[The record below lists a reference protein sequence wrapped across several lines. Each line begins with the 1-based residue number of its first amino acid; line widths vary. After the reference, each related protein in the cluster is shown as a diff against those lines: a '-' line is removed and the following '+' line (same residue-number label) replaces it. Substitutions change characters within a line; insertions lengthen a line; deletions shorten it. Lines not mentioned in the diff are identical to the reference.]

1 MAKKK
6 DVTTDN
12 EIFVAQKLAEDEL
25 NINEINKP
33 LEMLDFKS
41 FDNNKDLLDY
51 QQQALINAFR
61 MLVAYFRDFK
71 ENKKEFYAFYQK
83 HYSFAHC
90 DFAKKK
96 LNPLLKSHFKVENHC
111 VSFEN
116 FINRLAF
123 YMATGSGKTIVII
136 KLVELLSVAIRM
148 GLIPKKNIMFFS
160 ANEHLIKQ
168 FEKEIEKYNR
178 NKDYFKQ
185 IDFKNL
191 KSVTNKDFH
200 HAPKNSFIEKIA
212 LFYYRADL
220 MSDEESKENLLNY
233 KDYWDNGENY
243 VILDEAHKGNKTESK
258 RQAIFSLLS
267 LKGFLFNFSATFTE
281 ESDLITAVYNL
292 SVGEWVKLG
301 YGKESVLLKKNN
313 LNAFKELKDLNDREK
328 EIALL
333 KALLLLGMQKRH
345 QTEGYFYDPLM
356 LVFTHSVNVKNSDAE
371 IFFKTLARVI
381 ENDDG
386 SDFLKAKDDLL
397 EELKN
402 PEFLFSDD
410 KDKGYKVNVFKESLK
425 SMDFKGLKEEVFY
438 ASNGHIEV
446 IINPKNNQEI
456 AFKLNTSDKVFCL
469 IRIGDITEWICEK
482 LKSVKVVSKNL
493 SFKEE
498 SYFSQ
503 IDKSSINILVG
514 SRTFDTGWDSTRPSV
529 ILFLNIGLDDD
540 AKKLVKQSFGRGVRI
555 ESVKNQRQRLAYLD
569 IDEAIKKDLKP
580 NAAMLET
587 LFVIPTNHAS
597 LEAILKIQK
606 ESENKGENRG
616 SWREIKLEKTP
627 IKHALFV
634 PCYRKEQ
641 TNALKISPSASFKMS
656 EKNFKDLK
664 EYFHLMSEKHFI
676 LKHEIYDPKDYT
688 LLKEMIQTAHFK
700 KVPTWHYKDLDHMIS
715 EIKGKKGYTLLKDLI
730 QTAHFKKVSTWHY
743 KDLDHMISEIKG
755 KLYPNQKVPKDEFNA
770 LDSEKIV
777 HFKRIKVRAD
787 KKEELIQTIQEVK
800 EYAPLDKET
809 LRIKI
814 AQGEIDPY
822 DTEKHKQDKT
832 FKVDEAELLKLKEHY
847 YTPLIKAKNCDWLKH
862 VVKVESESDFLE
874 ELLKIVE
881 TLQENYDFWAFSKI
895 DEHLDNLFIPY
906 FNNAAERKFF
916 PDFIFWLQKG
926 GTQIICFIDPK
937 GSKHTDYEH
946 KADAYQLF
954 KDKIFN
960 PKNDPNLKI
969 KVVLKFYGDKDDV
982 GERYRDDWIK
992 EGELKDFFLKQLA

>member
-6 DVTTDN
+6 DLTTDN
-12 EIFVAQKLAEDEL
+12 EIFVAQKLAEEEL
-25 NINEINKP
+25 DTNEINEP
-33 LEMLDFKS
+33 LERLDFKS
-41 FDNNKDLLDY
+41 FDSNKELLDY

-71 ENKKEFYAFYQK
+71 ENKKEFYAFYQE
-83 HYSFAHC
+83 HYSFANC
-90 DFAKKK
+90 DFTHKK
-96 LNPLLKSHFKVENHC
+96 LNHLLKSHFKVENHC
-111 VSFEN
+111 VRFEN

-160 ANEHLIKQ
+160 ANENLIKQ

-178 NKDYFKQ
+178 GKDFSKQ
-185 IDFKNL
+185 MDFKNL
-191 KSVTNKDFH
+191 KSVKNEDFY
-200 HAPKNSFIEKIA
+200 HAPKIVEQIA

-220 MSDEESKENLLNY
+220 MNDEESKENLLNY

-243 VILDEAHKGNKTESK
+243 VILDEAHKGNKSESK

-333 KALLLLGMQKRH
+333 KALLLLAMQKRYK
-345 QTEGYFYDPLM
+345 TEGYFHDPLM

-386 SDFLKAKDDLL
+386 SDFLKAKEDLL

-410 KDKGYKVNVFKESLK
+410 KDKDYKVKVFKEGLK
-425 SMDFKGLKEEVFY
+425 SMDFKGLKEAVFY

-514 SRTFDTGWDSTRPSV
+514 SRTFETGWDSTRPSV

-569 IDEAIKKDLKP
+569 IDEAIKKALKP

-587 LFVIPTNHAS
+587 LFVIPTNPAS
-597 LEAILKIQK
+597 LDAILKFQK
-606 ESENKGENRG
+606 ESENRGENRG

-641 TNALKISPSASFKMS
+641 TSITELPENASFKMS
-656 EKNFKDLK
+656 AKNFKDLK

-676 LKHEIYDPKDYT
+676 LKHEIYDPKDYA
-688 LLKEMIQTAHFK
+688 LLKKMIQ
-700 KVPTWHYKDLDHMIS
+700 KV
-715 EIKGKKGYTLLKDLI
+715 
-730 QTAHFKKVSTWHY
+730 HFKKVSTWHY
-743 KDLDHMISEIKG
+743 KDLDYMISEIKG

-777 HFKRIKVRAD
+777 HFKRVKVRAD
-787 KKEELIQTIQEVK
+787 KKEELVKKIQEVK
-800 EYAPLDKET
+800 EYVPLDKE
-809 LRIKI
+809 RIKI

-822 DTEKHKQDKT
+822 DTDKHKQDRT

-862 VVKVESESDFLE
+862 VVKVESEIDFLK
-874 ELLKIVE
+874 ELQKTETIK

-895 DEHLDNLFIPY
+895 DEHLDHLFIPY
-906 FNNAAERKFF
+906 FNNAAERRFF

-937 GSKHTDYEH
+937 GSKRTDYEH

-960 PKNDPNLKI
+960 PKDDPHFKI
-969 KVVLKFYGDKDDV
+969 KVVLKFYGDKDGV

>member
-6 DVTTDN
+6 DLTTHN

-25 NINEINKP
+25 NTNEINEP
-33 LEMLDFKS
+33 LERLDFKS
-41 FDNNKDLLDY
+41 FDSNKELLDY

-61 MLVAYFRDFK
+61 MLVAYFKDFK
-71 ENKKEFYAFYQK
+71 ENKKEFYAFYQE
-83 HYSFAHC
+83 HYSFANC
-90 DFAKKK
+90 DFTNKK
-96 LNPLLKSHFKVENHC
+96 LNHLLKAYFKVENQR

-160 ANEHLIKQ
+160 ANENLIKQ

-178 NKDYFKQ
+178 GKDFSKQ

-191 KSVTNKDFH
+191 KSVTNKDFY
-200 HAPKNSFIEKIA
+200 HAPKDFFEKIA

-220 MSDEESKENLLNY
+220 MNNEESKENLLNY

-243 VILDEAHKGNKTESK
+243 VILDEAHKGNKSESK

-281 ESDLITAVYNL
+281 ESDLITSVYNL

-333 KALLLLGMQKRH
+333 KALLLLGMQKRYK
-345 QTEGYFYDPLM
+345 TEGYFHDPLM
-356 LVFTHSVNVKNSDAE
+356 LVFTHSVNVENSDAE

-386 SDFLKAKDDLL
+386 SDFLKAKEDLL

-402 PEFLFSDD
+402 PEFLFSDG
-410 KDKGYKVNVFKESLK
+410 KDKEKEYKIEVFKESLK

-469 IRIGDITEWICEK
+469 IRIGDITEWVCEK

-569 IDEAIKKDLKP
+569 IDEAVKKALKP
-580 NAAMLET
+580 HAAMLET

-597 LEAILKIQK
+597 LEAILKFQK
-606 ESENKGENRG
+606 ESENGGENRG

-641 TNALKISPSASFKMS
+641 TNALKILKSASFKMS

-676 LKHEIYDPKDYT
+676 LKHEIYNPKDYE
-688 LLKEMIQTAHFK
+688 LLKEMIQT
-700 KVPTWHYKDLDHMIS
+700 V
-715 EIKGKKGYTLLKDLI
+715 
-730 QTAHFKKVSTWHY
+730 HFKKVSTWHY
-743 KDLDHMISEIKG
+743 KDLDYMISEIKG

-777 HFKRIKVRAD
+777 HFKRIKVKAD
-787 KKEELIQTIQEVK
+787 KKEELVKTIQEVK
-800 EYAPLDKET
+800 EYEPLDKE
-809 LRIKI
+809 RIKI

-822 DTEKHKQDKT
+822 DTEKHKQNKT
-832 FKVDEAELLKLKEHY
+832 FKVGDAELLKLKEHY

-862 VVKVESESDFLE
+862 VVKVESEIDFLK
-874 ELLKIVE
+874 ELQETETIK

-906 FNNAAERKFF
+906 IDNAAERKFF

-937 GSKHTDYEH
+937 GTEHTSGLR
-946 KADAYQLF
+946 KADLYKNLF

-960 PKNDPNLKI
+960 PKNDPNFKI
-969 KVVLKFYGDKDDV
+969 KVVLKFYGNKDRV
-982 GERYRDDWIK
+982 PELYRDLWIEK
-992 EGELKDFFLKQLA
+992 GKLEYFFLTL

>member
-6 DVTTDN
+6 DLTTDN
-12 EIFVAQKLAEDEL
+12 EIFVAQKLAEEEL
-25 NINEINKP
+25 NTNEINEP
-33 LEMLDFKS
+33 LERLDFKS
-41 FDNNKDLLDY
+41 FDNNKELLDY

-61 MLVAYFRDFK
+61 MLTAYFRDFK
-71 ENKKEFYAFYQK
+71 EDKKEFYAFYQK
-83 HYSFAHC
+83 HYSFANC

-160 ANEHLIKQ
+160 ANENLIKQ

-178 NKDYFKQ
+178 GKDYFKQ
-185 IDFKNL
+185 IDFKSL
-191 KSVTNKDFH
+191 KSVTHKDFY
-200 HAPKNSFIEKIA
+200 HAPKDFFIEKIT

-220 MSDEESKENLLNY
+220 MNDEESKENLLNY

-243 VILDEAHKGNKTESK
+243 VILDEAHKGNKSESK

-333 KALLLLGMQKRH
+333 KALLLLGMQKRYK
-345 QTEGYFYDPLM
+345 TEGYFYDPLM

-371 IFFKTLARVI
+371 IFFQTLARVI

-386 SDFLKAKDDLL
+386 SDFLKAKDELL
-397 EELKN
+397 EELKE
-402 PEFLFSDD
+402 PEFLFSDGKD
-410 KDKGYKVNVFKESLK
+410 KDYKVKVFKEGLK

-438 ASNGHIEV
+438 ANNGHIEA

-469 IRIGDITEWICEK
+469 IKIGDITEWICEK

-514 SRTFDTGWDSTRPSV
+514 SRTFETGWDSTRPSV

-569 IDEAIKKDLKP
+569 IDGAIKKALKP

-587 LFVIPTNHAS
+587 LFVIPTNYAS
-597 LEAILKIQK
+597 LEAILKFQK

-616 SWREIKLEKTP
+616 SWREIKLEKTR
-627 IKHALFV
+627 IEHALFV
-634 PCYRKEQ
+634 PCYQKKQ

-676 LKHEIYDPKDYT
+676 LKHEIYDPKDYE
-688 LLKEMIQTAHFK
+688 LLR
-700 KVPTWHYKDLDHMIS
+700 
-715 EIKGKKGYTLLKDLI
+715 DLI

-743 KDLDHMISEIKG
+743 KDLDYMISEIKG

-770 LDSEKIV
+770 LDNEKIV
-777 HFKRIKVRAD
+777 HFKRVKVRAD
-787 KKEELIQTIQEVK
+787 KQEELVKTIQEVK

-809 LRIKI
+809 LIKKI

-822 DTEKHKQDKT
+822 DIEKHKQNKT

-862 VVKVESESDFLE
+862 VVKVKSESDFLE
-874 ELLKIVE
+874 ELLKITE

-906 FNNAAERKFF
+906 IDNATERRFF

-960 PKNDPNLKI
+960 PKDNPNFKI
-969 KVVLKFYGDKDDV
+969 KVVLKFYGNKDDV
-982 GERYRDDWIK
+982 GERYRDLWIEK
-992 EGELKDFFLKQLA
+992 GKLEDFFLKQLA

>member
-6 DVTTDN
+6 DLTSYN

-25 NINEINKP
+25 NTNEINEP
-33 LEMLDFKS
+33 LERLDFKS
-41 FDNNKDLLDY
+41 FDNNKELLDY

-71 ENKKEFYAFYQK
+71 ESKKEFYAFYQK
-83 HYSFAHC
+83 HYSFANC
-90 DFAKKK
+90 DFTNKK
-96 LNPLLKSHFKVENHC
+96 LNPLLKSHFKVENKR

-160 ANEHLIKQ
+160 ANENLIKQ

-178 NKDYFKQ
+178 GKDFSKQ
-185 IDFKNL
+185 IDFKSL
-191 KSVTNKDFH
+191 KSVTHKDFH
-200 HAPKNSFIEKIA
+200 RAPKGFFEKIT

-243 VILDEAHKGNKTESK
+243 VILDEAHKGNKSESK

-333 KALLLLGMQKRH
+333 KSLLLLGMQKRYK
-345 QTEGYFYDPLM
+345 TEGYFHDPLM
-356 LVFTHSVNVKNSDAE
+356 LVFTHSVNVENSDAE

-386 SDFLKAKDDLL
+386 NDFLKAKEDLL
-397 EELKN
+397 EEIKD

-410 KDKGYKVNVFKESLK
+410 KDQDYKVKVFKEGLK

-438 ASNGHIEV
+438 ANSGHIEV

-469 IRIGDITEWICEK
+469 IKIGDITEWICEK

-503 IDKSSINILVG
+503 IDRSSINILVG
-514 SRTFDTGWDSTRPSV
+514 SRTFETGWDSTRPSV

-555 ESVKNQRQRLAYLD
+555 ESLKNQRQRLAYLD

-606 ESENKGENRG
+606 ESENRGENGG
-616 SWREIKLEKTP
+616 SWREITLEKTP

-634 PCYRKEQ
+634 PCYRKKPTSITE
-641 TNALKISPSASFKMS
+641 LPESASFKMS

-664 EYFHLMSEKHFI
+664 ECFNLMSEKHFI
-676 LKHEIYDPKDYT
+676 LKHEIYDPKDYKQ
-688 LLKEMIQTAHFK
+688 LKKMIQKAH
-700 KVPTWHYKDLDHMIS
+700 V
-715 EIKGKKGYTLLKDLI
+715 
-730 QTAHFKKVSTWHY
+730 KKVSTWHY
-743 KDLDHMISEIKG
+743 KDLDYMISEIKG
-755 KLYPNQKVPKDEFNA
+755 RLYPNQKVPKDEFNA
-770 LDSEKIV
+770 LDNEKIV
-777 HFKRIKVRAD
+777 HFKRIKVKAD
-787 KKEELIQTIQEVK
+787 KQEALIKTIQEVK
-800 EYAPLDKET
+800 EHAPLDKEI
-809 LRIKI
+809 LIKKI

-832 FKVDEAELLKLKEHY
+832 FEVGDAELLKLKEHY
-847 YTPLIKAKNCDWLKH
+847 YTPLIKAKDCDWLKH
-862 VVKVESESDFLE
+862 VVKVESEIDFLK
-874 ELLKIVE
+874 ELQETETTK

-895 DEHLDNLFIPY
+895 DEHLDNVFIPY
-906 FNNAAERKFF
+906 INNVAERRFF
-916 PDFIFWLQKG
+916 P
-926 GTQIICFIDPK
+926 
-937 GSKHTDYEH
+937 
-946 KADAYQLF
+946 
-954 KDKIFN
+954 
-960 PKNDPNLKI
+960 
-969 KVVLKFYGDKDDV
+969 
-982 GERYRDDWIK
+982 
-992 EGELKDFFLKQLA
+992 

>member
-6 DVTTDN
+6 DLTTDN
-12 EIFVAQKLAEDEL
+12 EIFVAQKLAEEEL
-25 NINEINKP
+25 NINEINEP

-41 FDNNKDLLDY
+41 FDSDKELLDY

-83 HYSFAHC
+83 HYSFANC

-178 NKDYFKQ
+178 NKDYSKQ
-185 IDFKNL
+185 IDFKSL
-191 KSVTNKDFH
+191 KSVTNKDFYR
-200 HAPKNSFIEKIA
+200 APKGSFIEKIA

-220 MSDEESKENLLNY
+220 MNDEESKENLLNY

-243 VILDEAHKGNKTESK
+243 VILDEAHKGNKSESK

-333 KALLLLGMQKRH
+333 KALLLLGMQKRY
-345 QTEGYFYDPLM
+345 QTEGYFHDPLM

-402 PEFLFSDD
+402 PEFLFSDG
-410 KDKGYKVNVFKESLK
+410 KEQNYKIEVFKEGLK

-482 LKSVKVVSKNL
+482 LKSVKVVGKNL

-514 SRTFDTGWDSTRPSV
+514 SRAFDTGWDSTRPSV

-555 ESVKNQRQRLAYLD
+555 ESVKNQRQRLAYLE
-569 IDEAIKKDLKP
+569 IDEAIKKGLKP

-597 LEAILKIQK
+597 LEAILKFQK
-606 ESENKGENRG
+606 ESENKGENRD

-676 LKHEIYDPKDYT
+676 LKHEIYDPKDYA
-688 LLKEMIQTAHFK
+688 LLKEM
-700 KVPTWHYKDLDHMIS
+700 
-715 EIKGKKGYTLLKDLI
+715 I

-743 KDLDHMISEIKG
+743 KDLDYMISEIKG

-777 HFKRIKVRAD
+777 HFKRVKVRAD
-787 KKEELIQTIQEVK
+787 KKEKLIQTIQEVK

-809 LRIKI
+809 LRTKI
-814 AQGEIDPY
+814 AQGEI
-822 DTEKHKQDKT
+822 EKHKQDRT
-832 FKVDEAELLKLKEHY
+832 FKVDGAELLKLKEHY

-862 VVKVESESDFLE
+862 VVKVESEIDFLK
-874 ELLKIVE
+874 ELQETETIK

-906 FNNAAERKFF
+906 IDNGATERKFF
-916 PDFIFWLQKG
+916 PDFIFWLEKG

-960 PKNDPNLKI
+960 PKDNPNLKI
-969 KVVLKFYGDKDDV
+969 KVVLKFYGNKDDV

>member
-6 DVTTDN
+6 QEVRNN
-12 EIFVAQKLAEDEL
+12 EIFVAQKLAEEEL
-25 NINEINKP
+25 NINEINEP

-41 FDNNKDLLDY
+41 FDNNKELLDY

-61 MLVAYFRDFK
+61 VLVAYFRDFK

-83 HYSFAHC
+83 HYSFANC

-111 VSFEN
+111 VRFEN

-160 ANEHLIKQ
+160 ANEHLIQQ
-168 FEKEIEKYNR
+168 FKKEIEKYNR
-178 NKDYFKQ
+178 NKDYSKQ

-191 KSVTNKDFH
+191 KSVKNKDFYR
-200 HAPKNSFIEKIA
+200 APKDSLMKEIA

-233 KDYWDNGENY
+233 KDCWDNGENY

-313 LNAFKELKDLNDREK
+313 LSAFKELKDLNDKEK

-333 KALLLLGMQKRH
+333 KALLLLGMQKRYK
-345 QTEGYFYDPLM
+345 TEGYFYDPLM
-356 LVFTHSVNVKNSDAE
+356 LVFTHSVNVENSDAE

-381 ENDDG
+381 ENDDE
-386 SDFLKAKDDLL
+386 SDFSKAKDDLL

-402 PEFLFSDD
+402 PEFLFGDG
-410 KDKGYKVNVFKESLK
+410 KDKEKEYKIEVFKESLNRLN
-425 SMDFKGLKEEVFY
+425 FKGLKEAVFY

-469 IRIGDITEWICEK
+469 IRIGDITEWIREK

-514 SRTFDTGWDSTRPSV
+514 SRAFDTGWDSTRPSV

-587 LFVIPTNHAS
+587 LFVIATKRES
-597 LEAILKIQK
+597 VKAILDLK
-606 ESENKGENRG
+606 EESSDP
-616 SWREIKLEKTP
+616 SWCEVELEKTP
-627 IKHALFV
+627 IEHALFV
-634 PCYRKEQ
+634 PCYQEKSIKA
-641 TNALKISPSASFKMS
+641 TDLKSGSFKMS

-676 LKHEIYDPKDYT
+676 LKHEFYNPKDYE
-688 LLKEMIQTAHFK
+688 LLKDLIQKECFEIELN
-700 KVPTWHYKDLDHMIS
+700 WHYKDLD
-715 EIKGKKGYTLLKDLI
+715 Y
-730 QTAHFKKVSTWHY
+730 
-743 KDLDHMISEIKG
+743 MISEIKG

-770 LDSEKIV
+770 LDNEKIV
-777 HFKRIKVRAD
+777 HFKRVKVKAS
-787 KKEELIQTIQEVK
+787 KKEELMKAIQEVK

-814 AQGEIDPY
+814 AQGEIDI
-822 DTEKHKQDKT
+822 DNIDKHKQDRT

-862 VVKVESESDFLE
+862 VVNVESEIDFLK
-874 ELLKIVE
+874 ELQKTETIK

-906 FNNAAERKFF
+906 IDNGATERKFF

-937 GSKHTDYEH
+937 GTKIAEYQN

-960 PKNDPNLKI
+960 PKDNPNLKI

-992 EGELKDFFLKQLA
+992 KGELKDFFLKQLA

>member
-12 EIFVAQKLAEDEL
+12 EIFVAQKLAEEEL
-25 NINEINKP
+25 DTNEINEP

-41 FDNNKDLLDY
+41 FDSNKELLDY

-61 MLVAYFRDFK
+61 VLVAYFRDFK

-83 HYSFAHC
+83 HYAFANC

-96 LNPLLKSHFKVENHC
+96 LNPLLKNSFKVENGC
-111 VSFEN
+111 VKFEN

-178 NKDYFKQ
+178 GKDYFKQ
-185 IDFKNL
+185 IDFKSL

-200 HAPKNSFIEKIA
+200 HAPKGSFIEKIA

-233 KDYWDNGENY
+233 KDCWDNGENY
-243 VILDEAHKGNKTESK
+243 VILDEAHKGNKSESK
-258 RQAIFSLLS
+258 RQAIFNLLS

-333 KALLLLGMQKRH
+333 KALLLLGMQKRSK
-345 QTEGYFYDPLM
+345 TEGYFYDPLM

-438 ASNGHIEV
+438 ANNGHIEV

-569 IDEAIKKDLKP
+569 IDEAVKKGLKP

-597 LEAILKIQK
+597 LEAILKFQK
-606 ESENKGENRG
+606 ESENGGENRG

-641 TNALKISPSASFKMS
+641 TNALKIPQSASFRMS

-676 LKHEIYDPKDYT
+676 LKHEFYNPKDYT
-688 LLKEMIQTAHFK
+688 LLKDMIQK
-700 KVPTWHYKDLDHMIS
+700 
-715 EIKGKKGYTLLKDLI
+715 E
-730 QTAHFKKVSTWHY
+730 HFKKVSTWHY
-743 KDLDHMISEIKG
+743 KDLDYMISEIKG

-770 LDSEKIV
+770 LDNEKIV
-777 HFKRIKVRAD
+777 HFKRIKVKAG
-787 KKEELIQTIQEVK
+787 KKEALMKTIQEVK

-809 LRIKI
+809 LRKKI

-832 FKVDEAELLKLKEHY
+832 FKVNDAELLKLKEHY

-862 VVKVESESDFLE
+862 VVKVKSESDFLE
-874 ELLKIVE
+874 ELLKITE

-906 FNNAAERKFF
+906 IDNATERRFF

-960 PKNDPNLKI
+960 PKDDPHFKI
-969 KVVLKFYGDKDDV
+969 KVVLKFYGNKDDV
-982 GERYRDDWIK
+982 GERYRDLWIEK
-992 EGELKDFFLKQLA
+992 GKLEDFFSNLIA

>member
-6 DVTTDN
+6 DLTTHN

-25 NINEINKP
+25 NTNEINEP

-41 FDNNKDLLDY
+41 FDSNKELLDY

-61 MLVAYFRDFK
+61 MLVAYFKDFK
-71 ENKKEFYAFYQK
+71 ESKKEFYAFYQK
-83 HYSFAHC
+83 HYPFANC

-111 VSFEN
+111 VRFEN

-160 ANEHLIKQ
+160 ANENLIKQ

-178 NKDYFKQ
+178 GKDYSKQ
-185 IDFKNL
+185 INFKNL
-191 KSVTNKDFH
+191 KSVKNEDFF
-200 HAPKNSFIEKIA
+200 HAPKDSLMEQIA

-220 MSDEESKENLLNY
+220 MNDEESKENLLNY

-243 VILDEAHKGNKTESK
+243 VILDEAHKGNKSESK

-333 KALLLLGMQKRH
+333 KALLLLGMQKRY

-381 ENDDG
+381 ENDDEG
-386 SDFLKAKDDLL
+386 DFLKAKEDLL

-410 KDKGYKVNVFKESLK
+410 KDKDYKVKVFKEGLK

-469 IRIGDITEWICEK
+469 IKIGDITEWIYEK
-482 LKSVKVVSKNL
+482 LKSVKVANKNL

-514 SRTFDTGWDSTRPSV
+514 SRTFETGWDSTRPSV

-555 ESVKNQRQRLAYLD
+555 ESVKNQRQRLVYLE
-569 IDEAIKKDLKP
+569 IDPSIKKALKP

-587 LFVIPTNHAS
+587 LFVIPTNPAS
-597 LEAILKIQK
+597 LEAILNFQK
-606 ESENKGENRG
+606 ESENGGESRG

-641 TNALKISPSASFKMS
+641 TSISELPENASFKMS
-656 EKNFKDLK
+656 GENFKDLK
-664 EYFHLMSEKHFI
+664 EYFNLMSEKHFI
-676 LKHEIYDPKDYT
+676 LKHEIYDPKDYAQ
-688 LLKEMIQTAHFK
+688 LKRMIQK
-700 KVPTWHYKDLDHMIS
+700 
-715 EIKGKKGYTLLKDLI
+715 
-730 QTAHFKKVSTWHY
+730 AHFKKVSTWHY
-743 KDLDHMISEIKG
+743 RDLDYMISEIKG

-770 LDSEKIV
+770 LDNEKIV
-777 HFKRIKVRAD
+777 HFKRIKVKAS
-787 KKEELIQTIQEVK
+787 KKEELVKKIQEVK
-800 EYAPLDKET
+800 EYAPLDK
-809 LRIKI
+809 
-814 AQGEIDPY
+814 
-822 DTEKHKQDKT
+822 QDKT
-832 FKVDEAELLKLKEHY
+832 FEVDGAELLKLKEHY

-862 VVKVESESDFLE
+862 VVKVESEIDFLK
-874 ELLKIVE
+874 ELQETETIK

-906 FNNAAERKFF
+906 IGGHR
-916 PDFIFWLQKG
+916 LQKG
-926 GTQIICFIDPK
+926 NFSLISSFGCKRAARRSFVSLILK
-937 GSKHTDYEH
+937 GVNT
-946 KADAYQLF
+946 L
-954 KDKIFN
+954 ITN
-960 PKNDPNLKI
+960 I
-969 KVVLKFYGDKDDV
+969 KQM
-982 GERYRDDWIK
+982 RIN
-992 EGELKDFFLKQLA
+992 FLKVRFSLQKTIPISKSKWF

>member
-6 DVTTDN
+6 QEVRNN
-12 EIFVAQKLAEDEL
+12 EIFVAQKLAEEEL
-25 NINEINKP
+25 NANEINDP

-41 FDNNKDLLDY
+41 FDSNKELLDY

-61 MLVAYFRDFK
+61 MLIAYFRDFK

-83 HYSFAHC
+83 HYSFANC

-96 LNPLLKSHFKVENHC
+96 LNHLLKNSFKVENHC
-111 VSFEN
+111 VKFEN

-136 KLVELLSVAIRM
+136 KLVELLSVAMGM

-178 NKDYFKQ
+178 NKDYSKQ

-191 KSVTNKDFH
+191 KSVENKDFYN
-200 HAPKNSFIEKIA
+200 APKDFFQKIV

-233 KDYWDNGENY
+233 KDRWDNGENY

-267 LKGFLFNFSATFTE
+267 QKGFLFNFSATFTE

-301 YGKESVLLKKNN
+301 YGKESVLLKKND

-333 KALLLLGMQKRH
+333 KALLLLGMQKRYKV
-345 QTEGYFYDPLM
+345 EGYFHDPLM
-356 LVFTHSVNVKNSDAE
+356 LVFTHSVNVENSDAE

-397 EELKN
+397 EELKS
-402 PEFLFSDD
+402 PEFLFSDGKEQD
-410 KDKGYKVNVFKESLK
+410 YKIKVFKESLNRL
-425 SMDFKGLKEEVFY
+425 DFKGLKEEVFY

-469 IRIGDITEWICEK
+469 IRIGDITEWIHEK

-503 IDKSSINILVG
+503 IDKGSINILVG

-569 IDEAIKKDLKP
+569 IDEAIKDKLKP

-587 LFVIPTNHAS
+587 LFVIATKS
-597 LEAILKIQK
+597 ESVEAILDLK
-606 ESENKGENRG
+606 EESSDP
-616 SWREIKLEKTP
+616 SWCEVELEETR
-627 IKHALFV
+627 IEHALLFV
-634 PCYRKEQ
+634 PCYQEKSIKATDLQ
-641 TNALKISPSASFKMS
+641 SGSFKMS

-676 LKHEIYDPKDYT
+676 LKHGIYNPKDYA
-688 LLKEMIQTAHFK
+688 LLKEM
-700 KVPTWHYKDLDHMIS
+700 
-715 EIKGKKGYTLLKDLI
+715 I

-743 KDLDHMISEIKG
+743 KDLDYMISEIKG

-770 LDSEKIV
+770 LDNEKIV

-787 KKEELIQTIQEVK
+787 KKEKLIQTIQEVK

-822 DTEKHKQDKT
+822 DTDKHKQDRT

-847 YTPLIKAKNCDWLKH
+847 YTPLIKAKNCGWLKH
-862 VVKVESESDFLE
+862 VVNVESEIDFLK
-874 ELLKIVE
+874 ELQETETII

-906 FNNAAERKFF
+906 IDNGATERKFF
-916 PDFIFWLQKG
+916 PDFIFWLEKG
-926 GTQIICFIDPK
+926 DTQIICFIDPK
-937 GSKHTDYEH
+937 GSKHTDYEN
-946 KADAYQLF
+946 KADAYKLF

-960 PKNDPNLKI
+960 PKNDPHFKI

>member
-6 DVTTDN
+6 QEARNN
-12 EIFVAQKLAEDEL
+12 EIFVAQKLAEEEL
-25 NINEINKP
+25 NINEINDP

-41 FDNNKDLLDY
+41 FDNNKELLDY

-83 HYSFAHC
+83 HYSFANC

-96 LNPLLKSHFKVENHC
+96 LNHLLKNSFKVENGC
-111 VSFEN
+111 VKFEN

-136 KLVELLSVAIRM
+136 KLVELLSVAMGM

-160 ANEHLIKQ
+160 ANENLIKQ
-168 FEKEIEKYNR
+168 FKKEIEKYNR
-178 NKDYFKQ
+178 NKDFSKQ
-185 IDFKNL
+185 IDFKDL
-191 KSVTNKDFH
+191 KSVKNKDFYH
-200 HAPKNSFIEKIA
+200 SPKDFFQKIA

-220 MSDEESKENLLNY
+220 MNDEGKENLLDY
-233 KDYWDNGENY
+233 KDCWDNGENY

-267 LKGFLFNFSATFTE
+267 LRGFLFNFSATFTE

-301 YGKESVLLKKNN
+301 YGKESILLKKNN
-313 LNAFKELKDLNDREK
+313 LSAFKELKDLNDREK

-333 KALLLLGMQKRH
+333 KALLLLGMQKRYKV
-345 QTEGYFYDPLM
+345 EGYFHDPLM
-356 LVFTHSVNVKNSDAE
+356 LVFTHSVNVENSDAE

-381 ENDDG
+381 ENDDE
-386 SDFLKAKDDLL
+386 SDFSKAKDDLL
-397 EELKN
+397 EELKE
-402 PEFLFSDD
+402 PEFLFSDGKD
-410 KDKGYKVNVFKESLK
+410 QKDKAEIFKEGLK
-425 SMDFKGLKEEVFY
+425 GMDFKGLKEAVFY
-438 ASNGHIEV
+438 ASSGHIEV

-469 IRIGDITEWICEK
+469 IRIGDITEWIREK

-514 SRTFDTGWDSTRPSV
+514 SRAFDTGWDSTRPSV

-555 ESVKNQRQRLAYLD
+555 ESVKNQRQRLAYLE
-569 IDEAIKKDLKP
+569 IDEAVKDRLKP

-597 LEAILKIQK
+597 LEAILKFQK
-606 ESENKGENRG
+606 ESESGGENRG
-616 SWREIKLEKTP
+616 SWHEIKLEKTP
-627 IKHALFV
+627 MKHALFV

-676 LKHEIYDPKDYT
+676 LKHEIYDPKDYA
-688 LLKEMIQTAHFK
+688 LLKEM
-700 KVPTWHYKDLDHMIS
+700 
-715 EIKGKKGYTLLKDLI
+715 I

-743 KDLDHMISEIKG
+743 KDLDYMISEIKG

-770 LDSEKIV
+770 LDNEKIV
-777 HFKRIKVRAD
+777 HFKRVKVKAD
-787 KKEELIQTIQEVK
+787 KKEKLIQTIQEVK
-800 EYAPLDKET
+800 EYAPLDK
-809 LRIKI
+809 
-814 AQGEIDPY
+814 D
-822 DTEKHKQDKT
+822 KQDRT
-832 FKVDEAELLKLKEHY
+832 FKVGDAELLKLKEHY

-862 VVKVESESDFLE
+862 VVKVKSESDFLE
-874 ELLKIVE
+874 ELQKTETIK

-906 FNNAAERKFF
+906 IDNATERRFF

-926 GTQIICFIDPK
+926 GTQFICFIDPK

-954 KDKIFN
+954 EYKVFN

-982 GERYRDDWIK
+982 GERYRDLWIEK
-992 EGELKDFFLKQLA
+992 GKLEYFFLDLKD

>member
-6 DVTTDN
+6 DLTTDN

-25 NINEINKP
+25 DTNEINEP

-41 FDNNKDLLDY
+41 FDNNKELLDY

-61 MLVAYFRDFK
+61 MLIAYFRDFK

-83 HYSFAHC
+83 HYSFANC

-96 LNPLLKSHFKVENHC
+96 LNPLLKSHFKMENHC

-160 ANEHLIKQ
+160 ANENLIKQ

-178 NKDYFKQ
+178 GKDYFKQ

-191 KSVTNKDFH
+191 KSVTHKDFH
-200 HAPKNSFIEKIA
+200 RAPKGFFEKIA

-220 MSDEESKENLLNY
+220 MNDEESKENLLNY

-243 VILDEAHKGNKTESK
+243 VILDEAHKGNKSESK

-333 KALLLLGMQKRH
+333 RALLLLGMQKRYK
-345 QTEGYFYDPLM
+345 TEGYFHDPLM

-371 IFFKTLARVI
+371 VFFKTLARVI

-402 PEFLFSDD
+402 PEFLFSDNKD
-410 KDKGYKVNVFKESLK
+410 KDYKVQVFKEGLK

-469 IRIGDITEWICEK
+469 IKIGDITEWIYEK

-514 SRTFDTGWDSTRPSV
+514 SRTFETGWDSTRPSV

-555 ESVKNQRQRLAYLD
+555 ESVKNQRQRLAYLE
-569 IDEAIKKDLKP
+569 IDPSIKKALKP

-587 LFVIPTNHAS
+587 LFVIATKS
-597 LEAILKIQK
+597 ESVKAILDFKK
-606 ESENKGENRG
+606 ESENRGEDRG
-616 SWREIKLEKTP
+616 TWREIKLEKTP
-627 IKHALFV
+627 IEHDLFV
-634 PCYRKEQ
+634 PCYQEKSIKATDLQ
-641 TNALKISPSASFKMS
+641 SGSFKMS

-676 LKHEIYDPKDYT
+676 LKHEIYNPKDY
-688 LLKEMIQTAHFK
+688 E
-700 KVPTWHYKDLDHMIS
+700 
-715 EIKGKKGYTLLKDLI
+715 LLKDLI
-730 QTAHFKKVSTWHY
+730 QTKRFEIELNWHY
-743 KDLDHMISEIKG
+743 KDLGNLISILK
-755 KLYPNQKVPKDEFNA
+755 KRLYLNQKVPKDEFNA
-770 LDSEKIV
+770 LDDEKIV
-777 HFKRIKVRAD
+777 HFKRVKVRAD
-787 KKEELIQTIQEVK
+787 KKEKLVKKIQEVK

-814 AQGEIDPY
+814 AQGEIDI
-822 DTEKHKQDKT
+822 DNIDKHKQDRT

-874 ELLKIVE
+874 ELLKITE

-906 FNNAAERKFF
+906 FNSATERRFF
-916 PDFIFWLQKG
+916 PDFIFWLEKG

-937 GSKHTDYEH
+937 GTEHTSSLR
-946 KADAYQLF
+946 KAYWYKKLF

-969 KVVLKFYGDKDDV
+969 KVVLKFYGDKDKV
-982 GERYRDDWIK
+982 VEGRDLWIK
-992 EGELKDFFLKQLA
+992 KGELKDFFLKQLA

>member
-6 DVTTDN
+6 DLTTDN
-12 EIFVAQKLAEDEL
+12 EIFVAQKLAEEEL
-25 NINEINKP
+25 NANKINEP

-41 FDNNKDLLDY
+41 FDNNKELLDY

-61 MLVAYFRDFK
+61 VLVAYFRDFK

-83 HYSFAHC
+83 HYSFANC

-185 IDFKNL
+185 IDFKDL
-191 KSVTNKDFH
+191 KSVKNNDFYHASKDF
-200 HAPKNSFIEKIA
+200 FQKIV

-220 MSDEESKENLLNY
+220 MNDECKENLLDY
-233 KDYWDNGENY
+233 KDCWDNGENY

-267 LKGFLFNFSATFTE
+267 QKGFLFNFSATFTE

-333 KALLLLGMQKRH
+333 KALLLLGMQKRYRK
-345 QTEGYFYDPLM
+345 EGYFYDPLM

-386 SDFLKAKDDLL
+386 SDFLKAKDELL
-397 EELKN
+397 EELRV

-410 KDKGYKVNVFKESLK
+410 KDKEKEYKIKVFKESLND
-425 SMDFKGLKEEVFY
+425 MDFKGLKEEVFY

-514 SRTFDTGWDSTRPSV
+514 SRAFDTGWDSTRPSV

-569 IDEAIKKDLKP
+569 IDETIKDRLKP

-587 LFVIPTNHAS
+587 LFVIPTNYAS
-597 LEAILKIQK
+597 LEAILKFQK
-606 ESENKGENRG
+606 ESENGGENRG

-700 KVPTWHYKDLDHMIS
+700 KV
-715 EIKGKKGYTLLKDLI
+715 
-730 QTAHFKKVSTWHY
+730 STWHY
-743 KDLDHMISEIKG
+743 KDLDYMISEIKG

-777 HFKRIKVRAD
+777 HFKRIKVKAD
-787 KKEELIQTIQEVK
+787 KKEKLIQTIQEVK

-809 LRIKI
+809 LRMKI

-822 DTEKHKQDKT
+822 DTEKHKQDRT
-832 FKVDEAELLKLKEHY
+832 FKVNEAELLKLKEHY

-862 VVKVESESDFLE
+862 VVKVKSESDFLE
-874 ELLKIVE
+874 ELLKITE

-906 FNNAAERKFF
+906 IDNGATERKFF
-916 PDFIFWLQKG
+916 PDFIFWLEKG
-926 GTQIICFIDPK
+926 GMQIICFIDPK

-960 PKNDPNLKI
+960 PKDDPNLKI
-969 KVVLKFYGDKDDV
+969 KVVLKFYGNKDDV

-992 EGELKDFFLKQLA
+992 EGELKDFFLTL

>member
-6 DVTTDN
+6 DLTTDN
-12 EIFVAQKLAEDEL
+12 EIFVAQKLAEEEL
-25 NINEINKP
+25 NTNKINEP

-41 FDNNKDLLDY
+41 FDNNKELLDY

-71 ENKKEFYAFYQK
+71 ENKKEFYAFYQER
-83 HYSFAHC
+83 YSFANC
-90 DFAKKK
+90 DFVKKK

-111 VSFEN
+111 VRFEN

-123 YMATGSGKTIVII
+123 YMATGNGKTIVII

-191 KSVTNKDFH
+191 KSVTNKDFYR
-200 HAPKNSFIEKIA
+200 APKDFFIEKIV

-220 MSDEESKENLLNY
+220 MNDEESKENLLNY

-243 VILDEAHKGNKTESK
+243 VILDEAHKGNKSESK

-333 KALLLLGMQKRH
+333 KALLLLGMQKRYRK
-345 QTEGYFYDPLM
+345 EGYFYDPLM

-410 KDKGYKVNVFKESLK
+410 KDKDYKVKVFKESLND
-425 SMDFKGLKEEVFY
+425 MDFKGLKEEVFY

-469 IRIGDITEWICEK
+469 IKIGDITEWICEK
-482 LKSVKVVSKNL
+482 LKSVKVVGKNL

-514 SRTFDTGWDSTRPSV
+514 SRAFDTGWDSTRPSV

-569 IDEAIKKDLKP
+569 IDEAIKDRLKP
-580 NAAMLET
+580 HAAMLET

-597 LEAILKIQK
+597 LEAILKFQK
-606 ESENKGENRG
+606 ESENGGENRG
-616 SWREIKLEKTP
+616 SWREIKLEKTR
-627 IKHALFV
+627 IEHALFV

-676 LKHEIYDPKDYT
+676 LKHEIYDPKDYA
-688 LLKEMIQTAHFK
+688 LLKEM
-700 KVPTWHYKDLDHMIS
+700 
-715 EIKGKKGYTLLKDLI
+715 I

-743 KDLDHMISEIKG
+743 KDLDYMISEIKG

-777 HFKRIKVRAD
+777 HFKRIKVKAD
-787 KKEELIQTIQEVK
+787 KKEELVKKIQEVK
-800 EYAPLDKET
+800 EYAPLDKE
-809 LRIKI
+809 RIKI

-847 YTPLIKAKNCDWLKH
+847 YTPLIKAKDCDWLKH
-862 VVKVESESDFLE
+862 VVKVKSEIDFLE
-874 ELLKIVE
+874 ELLKITE

-906 FNNAAERKFF
+906 IDNGATERKFF

-954 KDKIFN
+954 KDKVFSS
-960 PKNDPNLKI
+960 KNDPNFKI
-969 KVVLKFYGDKDDV
+969 KVVLKFYGDKDGVADL
-982 GERYRDDWIK
+982 YRDYWIK
-992 EGELKDFFLKQLA
+992 KGKLEYFFLDLKD

>member
-6 DVTTDN
+6 DLTTHN
-12 EIFVAQKLAEDEL
+12 EIFVAQKLAEEEL
-25 NINEINKP
+25 DTNEINEP

-41 FDNNKDLLDY
+41 FDSNKELLDY

-83 HYSFAHC
+83 HYSFANC

-136 KLVELLSVAIRM
+136 KLVELLSVAIGM

-178 NKDYFKQ
+178 GKDYFKQ

-200 HAPKNSFIEKIA
+200 HAPKNSFIEKIT

-220 MSDEESKENLLNY
+220 MNDEESKENLLNY

-333 KALLLLGMQKRH
+333 KALLLLGMQKRY

-371 IFFKTLARVI
+371 IFFKTLAHVI

-410 KDKGYKVNVFKESLK
+410 KDKGYKVKVFKEGLK
-425 SMDFKGLKEEVFY
+425 NMDFKGLKEEVFY
-438 ASNGHIEV
+438 ANSGHIEV

-514 SRTFDTGWDSTRPSV
+514 SRAFETGWDSTRPSV

-569 IDEAIKKDLKP
+569 IDEAVKKALKP

-597 LEAILKIQK
+597 LEAILKFQK
-606 ESENKGENRG
+606 ESENGGENRG
-616 SWREIKLEKTP
+616 SWHEIKLEKTP

-641 TNALKISPSASFKMS
+641 TNALKIPQSASFKMS

-700 KVPTWHYKDLDHMIS
+700 KV
-715 EIKGKKGYTLLKDLI
+715 
-730 QTAHFKKVSTWHY
+730 STWHY
-743 KDLDHMISEIKG
+743 KDLDYMISEIKG

-770 LDSEKIV
+770 LDNEKIV
-777 HFKRIKVRAD
+777 HFKRVKVRAD

-800 EYAPLDKET
+800 EYAPLDKE
-809 LRIKI
+809 RIKI
-814 AQGEIDPY
+814 AQGE
-822 DTEKHKQDKT
+822 KHKQDRT
-832 FKVDEAELLKLKEHY
+832 FKVGDAELLKLKEHY

-862 VVKVESESDFLE
+862 VVKVRSESDFLE
-874 ELLKIVE
+874 ELLKITE

-906 FNNAAERKFF
+906 IDNGATDRKFF
-916 PDFIFWLQKG
+916 PDFIFWLEKG

-937 GSKHTDYEH
+937 GTEHTSGLR
-946 KADAYQLF
+946 KADAYKLF
-954 KDKIFN
+954 KGKVFTPKDNPHFKIQ
-960 PKNDPNLKI
+960 
-969 KVVLKFYGDKDDV
+969 VVLKFYGNKDRVPDD
-982 GERYRDDWIK
+982 YRDLWIEK
-992 EGELKDFFLKQLA
+992 GKLEYFFLDLKD

>member
-6 DVTTDN
+6 DLTTDN
-12 EIFVAQKLAEDEL
+12 EIFVAQKLAEEEL
-25 NINEINKP
+25 NTNEINDP

-41 FDNNKDLLDY
+41 FDSNKELLDY

-83 HYSFAHC
+83 HYLFAHC

-96 LNPLLKSHFKVENHC
+96 LNPLLKSHFKVENGC
-111 VSFEN
+111 VKFEN

-160 ANEHLIKQ
+160 ANENLIQQ

-178 NKDYFKQ
+178 GKDFSKQ

-191 KSVTNKDFH
+191 KSVTNKDFY
-200 HAPKNSFIEKIA
+200 HASKDFFQKIT

-220 MSDEESKENLLNY
+220 MNDEESKENLLNY

-267 LKGFLFNFSATFTE
+267 QKGFLFNFSATFTE

-313 LNAFKELKDLNDREK
+313 LNTFKELKDLNDKEK

-333 KALLLLGMQKRH
+333 KALLLLGMQKRY
-345 QTEGYFYDPLM
+345 QTEGYFHNPLM

-386 SDFLKAKDDLL
+386 SDFLKAKEDLL

-402 PEFLFSDD
+402 PEFLFSDGKD
-410 KDKGYKVNVFKESLK
+410 KDYKVKVFKEGLK

-438 ASNGHIEV
+438 ANNGHIEV

-469 IRIGDITEWICEK
+469 IKIGDITEWICEK

-514 SRTFDTGWDSTRPSV
+514 SRTFETGWDSTRPSV

-569 IDEAIKKDLKP
+569 IDEAIKDRLKP

-597 LEAILKIQK
+597 LEAILKFQK

-627 IKHALFV
+627 IKHDLFV

-676 LKHEIYDPKDYT
+676 LKHEIYNPKDYT
-688 LLKEMIQTAHFK
+688 LLKKMIQTARFN
-700 KVPTWHYKDLDHMIS
+700 
-715 EIKGKKGYTLLKDLI
+715 
-730 QTAHFKKVSTWHY
+730 KVSTWHY
-743 KDLDHMISEIKG
+743 KDLDYMISEIKG

-770 LDSEKIV
+770 LDNEKIV

-787 KKEELIQTIQEVK
+787 KKEKLIQTIQEVK
-800 EYAPLDKET
+800 EYAPLDKE
-809 LRIKI
+809 
-814 AQGEIDPY
+814 
-822 DTEKHKQDKT
+822 KHKQDRT
-832 FKVDEAELLKLKEHY
+832 FKVDDAELLKLKEHY

-862 VVKVESESDFLE
+862 VVKVKSESDFLE
-874 ELLKIVE
+874 ELLKITE

-906 FNNAAERKFF
+906 IDNGATERKFF

-954 KDKIFN
+954 KDKVFN
-960 PKNDPNLKI
+960 PKNDPNFKI
-969 KVVLKFYGDKDDV
+969 KVVLKFYGNKDDV

-992 EGELKDFFLKQLA
+992 EGKLEDFFSKTISLILLKGVKRSAY

>member
-6 DVTTDN
+6 DLTSYN

-25 NINEINKP
+25 NTNEINEP
-33 LEMLDFKS
+33 LERLDFKS
-41 FDNNKDLLDY
+41 FDSNKELLDY

-71 ENKKEFYAFYQK
+71 ENKKEFYAFYQE

-90 DFAKKK
+90 DFTNKK
-96 LNPLLKSHFKVENHC
+96 LNPLLKAYFKVENQR

-136 KLVELLSVAIRM
+136 KLVELLSVAMGM

-160 ANEHLIKQ
+160 ANENLIKQ

-178 NKDYFKQ
+178 GKDFSRQ

-191 KSVTNKDFH
+191 KSITHKDFH
-200 HAPKNSFIEKIA
+200 RASKGFFEKIA

-220 MSDEESKENLLNY
+220 MNDEESKENLLNY

-243 VILDEAHKGNKTESK
+243 VILDEAHKGNKSESK

-281 ESDLITAVYNL
+281 ESDLITSVYNL

-313 LNAFKELKDLNDREK
+313 LKAFKDLKDLNDREK

-333 KALLLLGMQKRH
+333 KALLLLGMQKRYKI
-345 QTEGYFYDPLM
+345 EGYFHDPLM
-356 LVFTHSVNVKNSDAE
+356 LVFTHSVNVENSDAE

-386 SDFLKAKDDLL
+386 NDFVKAKEDLL
-397 EELKN
+397 EEIKD

-410 KDKGYKVNVFKESLK
+410 KDKDYKVKVFKEGLK

-469 IRIGDITEWICEK
+469 IKIGDITEWICEK

-503 IDKSSINILVG
+503 IDRSSINILVG
-514 SRTFDTGWDSTRPSV
+514 SHTFETGWDSTRPSV

-555 ESVKNQRQRLAYLD
+555 ESIKNQRQRLAYLD

-597 LEAILKIQK
+597 LEAILTIQK
-606 ESENKGENRG
+606 ESENRGENRG
-616 SWREIKLEKTP
+616 SWREITLEETP
-627 IKHALFV
+627 IEHKLFV
-634 PCYRKEQ
+634 PCYRKEP
-641 TNALKISPSASFKMS
+641 TSILELSENASFKMS

-664 EYFHLMSEKHFI
+664 EYFNLMSEKHFI
-676 LKHEIYDPKDYT
+676 LKHEIYDPKDYAT
-688 LLKEMIQTAHFK
+688 LKDMIQK
-700 KVPTWHYKDLDHMIS
+700 
-715 EIKGKKGYTLLKDLI
+715 
-730 QTAHFKKVSTWHY
+730 AHFKKVSTWHY
-743 KDLDHMISEIKG
+743 KDLDYMIAEIKG

-777 HFKRIKVRAD
+777 HFKRIKVKAD
-787 KKEELIQTIQEVK
+787 KQEELIKTIQKVK
-800 EYAPLDKET
+800 EHAPLDKET
-809 LRIKI
+809 LIKKI

-832 FKVDEAELLKLKEHY
+832 FKVDDAELLKLKEHY
-847 YTPLIKAKNCDWLKH
+847 YTPLIKAKDCDWLKH
-862 VVKVESESDFLE
+862 VVKVKSEIDFLQ
-874 ELLKIVE
+874 ELQDQETTK
-881 TLQENYDFWAFSKI
+881 TLQANYDFWAFSKI

-906 FNNAAERKFF
+906 INNVAERRFF

-926 GTQIICFIDPK
+926 DTQIICFIDPK
-937 GSKHTDYEH
+937 GTKISDYQH
-946 KADAYQLF
+946 KADAYKLF

-960 PKNDPNLKI
+960 PKNDPHFKI
-969 KVVLKFYGDKDDV
+969 KVVLKFYGDKDRV
-982 GERYRDDWIK
+982 GDNYRDYWIQK
-992 EGELKDFFLKQLA
+992 GKLNDFFLTLKD

>member
-6 DVTTDN
+6 DLTSYN

-25 NINEINKP
+25 NTNEINEP
-33 LEMLDFKS
+33 LERLDFKS
-41 FDNNKDLLDY
+41 FDNNKELLDY

-61 MLVAYFRDFK
+61 VLVAYFRDFK
-71 ENKKEFYAFYQK
+71 ENKKEFYAFYQE
-83 HYSFAHC
+83 HYSFANC
-90 DFAKKK
+90 DFTNKK
-96 LNPLLKSHFKVENHC
+96 LNPLLKAYFKVENHC

-160 ANEHLIKQ
+160 ANENLIKQ

-178 NKDYFKQ
+178 GKDYSKQ

-191 KSVTNKDFH
+191 KKVTHKDFH
-200 HAPKNSFIEKIA
+200 RAPKGFFEKIT

-243 VILDEAHKGNKTESK
+243 VILDEAHKGNKSESK

-267 LKGFLFNFSATFTE
+267 LRGFLFNFSATFTE

-313 LNAFKELKDLNDREK
+313 LKAFKDLKDLNDREK

-333 KALLLLGMQKRH
+333 KALLLLGMQKRYKV
-345 QTEGYFYDPLM
+345 EGYFHDPLM

-381 ENDDG
+381 ENDDE
-386 SDFLKAKDDLL
+386 SDFLKAKEDLL

-410 KDKGYKVNVFKESLK
+410 KDKDYKVRVFKEGLK

-438 ASNGHIEV
+438 ANNGHIEV

-469 IRIGDITEWICEK
+469 IKIGDITEWICEK

-503 IDKSSINILVG
+503 IDRSSINILVG
-514 SRTFDTGWDSTRPSV
+514 SRTFETGWDSTRPSV

-569 IDEAIKKDLKP
+569 IDEAIKENLKP

-587 LFVIPTNHAS
+587 LFVIPTNHSS

-606 ESENKGENRG
+606 ESENRGENRG
-616 SWREIKLEKTP
+616 SWREITLEKTP
-627 IKHALFV
+627 IKHDLFV
-634 PCYRKEQ
+634 PCYRKEP
-641 TNALKISPSASFKMS
+641 TSILELPENASFKMS

-664 EYFHLMSEKHFI
+664 EYFNLMSEKHFI
-676 LKHEIYDPKDYT
+676 LRHEIYDPKDYAT
-688 LLKEMIQTAHFK
+688 LKDMIQKAH
-700 KVPTWHYKDLDHMIS
+700 V
-715 EIKGKKGYTLLKDLI
+715 
-730 QTAHFKKVSTWHY
+730 KKVSTWHY
-743 KDLDHMISEIKG
+743 KDLDYMIAEIKG

-770 LDSEKIV
+770 LDNEKIV
-777 HFKRIKVRAD
+777 HFKRIKVKAD
-787 KKEELIQTIQEVK
+787 KQEALIKTIQEVK
-800 EYAPLDKET
+800 EHAPLDKET
-809 LRIKI
+809 PRIKI

-822 DTEKHKQDKT
+822 DAEKHKQDKP
-832 FKVDEAELLKLKEHY
+832 FKVGDAELLKLKEHY
-847 YTPLIKAKNCDWLKH
+847 YTPLIKARDCDWLKH
-862 VVKVESESDFLE
+862 VVKVKSEIDFLQ
-874 ELLKIVE
+874 ELQDQETTK

-906 FNNAAERKFF
+906 INNVAERRFF
-916 PDFIFWLQKG
+916 PDFIFWLEKG

-946 KADAYQLF
+946 KADAYKLF

-960 PKNDPNLKI
+960 PKNDPYFKI
-969 KVVLKFYGDKDDV
+969 KVVLKFYGDKYRV
-982 GERYRDDWIK
+982 GDNYRDYWIQK
-992 EGELKDFFLKQLA
+992 GKLNDFFLTLKD

>member
-6 DVTTDN
+6 DLTTDN
-12 EIFVAQKLAEDEL
+12 EIFVAQKLAEEKLDT
-25 NINEINKP
+25 NEINEP

-41 FDNNKDLLDY
+41 FDNNKELLDY

-61 MLVAYFRDFK
+61 MLTAYFRDFK

-83 HYSFAHC
+83 HYSFANC

-160 ANEHLIKQ
+160 ANENLIKQ

-178 NKDYFKQ
+178 GKDYSKQ

-191 KSVTNKDFH
+191 KSVTHKDFH
-200 HAPKNSFIEKIA
+200 RTPKNVLKEMEKIP
-212 LFYYRADL
+212 LFYYRTDL

-333 KALLLLGMQKRH
+333 KALLLLGMQKRYKI
-345 QTEGYFYDPLM
+345 EGYFYDPLM
-356 LVFTHSVNVKNSDAE
+356 LVFTHSVNVENSDAE

-381 ENDDG
+381 ENDDR

-410 KDKGYKVNVFKESLK
+410 KDKDYKVKVFKESLK

-438 ASNGHIEV
+438 ANNGHIEV

-514 SRTFDTGWDSTRPSV
+514 SRTFETGWDSTRPSV

-555 ESVKNQRQRLAYLD
+555 ESVKNQRQRLAYLE
-569 IDEAIKKDLKP
+569 IDGAIKKDLKS

-597 LEAILKIQK
+597 LEAILKFQK

-676 LKHEIYDPKDYT
+676 LKHEIYNPKD
-688 LLKEMIQTAHFK
+688 
-700 KVPTWHYKDLDHMIS
+700 
-715 EIKGKKGYTLLKDLI
+715 YTLLKDLI
-730 QTAHFKKVSTWHY
+730 QTAHFNKVSTWHY
-743 KDLDHMISEIKG
+743 KDLDYMISEIKC

-770 LDSEKIV
+770 LDNEKIV
-777 HFKRIKVRAD
+777 HFKRVKVRAD
-787 KKEELIQTIQEVK
+787 KKEKLIQTIQEVK
-800 EYAPLDKET
+800 EYAPLDKE
-809 LRIKI
+809 
-814 AQGEIDPY
+814 
-822 DTEKHKQDKT
+822 KHKQDKT
-832 FKVDEAELLKLKEHY
+832 FKVGDAELLKLKEHY

-862 VVKVESESDFLE
+862 VVKVKSESDFLE
-874 ELLKIVE
+874 ELLKITE

-906 FNNAAERKFF
+906 INNATERRFF
-916 PDFIFWLQKG
+916 PDFIFWLEKG

-969 KVVLKFYGDKDDV
+969 KVVLKFYGNKDDV

>member
-6 DVTTDN
+6 QQDLRGN
-12 EIFVAQKLAEDEL
+12 EIFVAQKLAEDEF
-25 NINEINKP
+25 NTNEINEP
-33 LEMLDFKS
+33 LERLDFKS
-41 FDNNKDLLDY
+41 FDNNKELLDY

-71 ENKKEFYAFYQK
+71 ESKKAFYAFYQE
-83 HYSFAHC
+83 HYSFANC
-90 DFAKKK
+90 DFTHKK
-96 LNPLLKSHFKVENHC
+96 LNPLLKDYFKVKNHC

-136 KLVELLSVAIRM
+136 KLVELLSVAM
-148 GLIPKKNIMFFS
+148 GMDLIPKKNIMFFS
-160 ANEHLIKQ
+160 ANENLIKQ
-168 FEKEIEKYNR
+168 FEKEIEKYNK
-178 NKDYFKQ
+178 NKDYSKK

-200 HAPKNSFIEKIA
+200 RASKNSLMEQIT

-243 VILDEAHKGNKTESK
+243 VILDEAHKGNKSESK

-281 ESDLITAVYNL
+281 ESDLITSVYNL

-333 KALLLLGMQKRH
+333 KALLLLGMQKRYKI
-345 QTEGYFYDPLM
+345 EGYFHDPLM
-356 LVFTHSVNVKNSDAE
+356 LVFTHSVNVQNSDAE

-381 ENDDG
+381 ENENG
-386 SDFLKAKDDLL
+386 SDFSKAKEDLL
-397 EELKN
+397 EELKK

-410 KDKGYKVNVFKESLK
+410 KDRGYKVEIFKKSLK
-425 SMDFKGLKEEVFY
+425 EMDFKGLKEEVFY

-469 IRIGDITEWICEK
+469 IRIGDITEWIHEK

-514 SRTFDTGWDSTRPSV
+514 SRTFETGWDSTRPSV

-569 IDEAIKKDLKP
+569 IDGAIKKALKP

-597 LEAILKIQK
+597 LEAILKFQK

-656 EKNFKDLK
+656 KENFKDLK
-664 EYFHLMSEKHFI
+664 EYFNLMSEKHFI
-676 LKHEIYDPKDYT
+676 LKHEIYDPKDYAQ
-688 LLKEMIQTAHFK
+688 LKEMIQTERFK
-700 KVPTWHYKDLDHMIS
+700 KVSAWHYKDLD
-715 EIKGKKGYTLLKDLI
+715 Y
-730 QTAHFKKVSTWHY
+730 
-743 KDLDHMISEIKG
+743 MISEIKG

-777 HFKRIKVRAD
+777 HFKRIKVKAD
-787 KKEELIQTIQEVK
+787 KKEALIKTIQEVK
-800 EYAPLDKET
+800 EYEPLDN
-809 LRIKI
+809 
-814 AQGEIDPY
+814 
-822 DTEKHKQDKT
+822 DTEKHKP
-832 FKVDEAELLKLKEHY
+832 FKVDDAELLKLKEHY

-862 VVKVESESDFLE
+862 VVKVESEIDFLK
-874 ELLKIVE
+874 ELQDQE
-881 TLQENYDFWAFSKI
+881 TMKTLREHYDFWAFSKI

-906 FNNAAERKFF
+906 IGEHIIERRFF

-926 GTQIICFIDPK
+926 DTQIICFIDPK

-960 PKNDPNLKI
+960 PKDDPSLKI
-969 KVVLKFYGDKDDV
+969 KVVLKFYGDKDEVAD
-982 GERYRDDWIK
+982 GYRDYWIK
-992 EGELKDFFLKQLA
+992 KDQLKDFFLTL

>member
-6 DVTTDN
+6 QEVRNN
-12 EIFVAQKLAEDEL
+12 EIFVAQKLAEEEL
-25 NINEINKP
+25 NTNEINDP
-33 LEMLDFKS
+33 LERLDFKS
-41 FDNNKDLLDY
+41 FDSNKELLDY

-61 MLVAYFRDFK
+61 MLVAYFKDFK
-71 ENKKEFYAFYQK
+71 ENKKEFYAFYQE
-83 HYSFAHC
+83 HYSFANC
-90 DFAKKK
+90 DFTNKK
-96 LNPLLKSHFKVENHC
+96 LNHLLKSHFKVENKR

-136 KLVELLSVAIRM
+136 KLVELLSVAVGM

-160 ANEHLIKQ
+160 ANENLIKQ

-178 NKDYFKQ
+178 GKDFSKQ

-191 KSVTNKDFH
+191 KSVTHKDFH
-200 HAPKNSFIEKIA
+200 RAPKDFFEKIT

-220 MSDEESKENLLNY
+220 MNDEESKENLLNY

-243 VILDEAHKGNKTESK
+243 VILDEAHKGNKSESK

-281 ESDLITAVYNL
+281 ESDLITSVYNL

-313 LNAFKELKDLNDREK
+313 LNAFKELEDLNDREK

-333 KALLLLGMQKRH
+333 KALLLLGMQKRYK
-345 QTEGYFYDPLM
+345 TEGYFHDPLM
-356 LVFTHSVNVKNSDAE
+356 LVFTHSVNVENSDAE

-381 ENDDG
+381 ENDDR
-386 SDFLKAKDDLL
+386 SDFLKAKDELL
-397 EELKN
+397 EELKE

-410 KDKGYKVNVFKESLK
+410 KDKDYKVKVFKEGLK

-469 IRIGDITEWICEK
+469 IKIGDITEWICEK

-514 SRTFDTGWDSTRPSV
+514 SRAFDTGWDSTRPSV

-555 ESVKNQRQRLAYLD
+555 ESVKNQRQRLAYLE
-569 IDEAIKKDLKP
+569 IDEAIKDRLKP
-580 NAAMLET
+580 HAAMLET

-597 LEAILKIQK
+597 LEAILKFQK

-641 TNALKISPSASFKMS
+641 TNALKIPPSASFKMS

-676 LKHEIYDPKDYT
+676 LKHEIYNPKDYT
-688 LLKEMIQTAHFK
+688 LLKDM
-700 KVPTWHYKDLDHMIS
+700 
-715 EIKGKKGYTLLKDLI
+715 I

-743 KDLDHMISEIKG
+743 KDLDYMISEIKG

-787 KKEELIQTIQEVK
+787 KKEELVKKIQEVK

-809 LRIKI
+809 LRTKI
-814 AQGEIDPY
+814 AQGEIDI
-822 DTEKHKQDKT
+822 DNIDKHKQDRT
-832 FKVDEAELLKLKEHY
+832 FKVDGAELLKLKEHY

-862 VVKVESESDFLE
+862 VVKVKSESDFLE
-874 ELLKIVE
+874 ELLKVTE

-906 FNNAAERKFF
+906 IDNGTTERKFF

-937 GSKHTDYEH
+937 GTKIAEYEH
-946 KADAYQLF
+946 KADAYKLF
-954 KDKIFN
+954 KNKVFN
-960 PKNDPNLKI
+960 PKGDPNLKI

-982 GERYRDDWIK
+982 GERYRDLWIEK
-992 EGELKDFFLKQLA
+992 GKLEYFFLDLKDQPDFIEKG

>member
-6 DVTTDN
+6 DLTSYN

-25 NINEINKP
+25 NTNEINEP
-33 LEMLDFKS
+33 LERLDFKS
-41 FDNNKDLLDY
+41 FDSNKELLDY

-71 ENKKEFYAFYQK
+71 GSKKEFYAFYQE
-83 HYSFAHC
+83 HYSFANC
-90 DFAKKK
+90 DFTHKK
-96 LNPLLKSHFKVENHC
+96 LNPLLKSHFKVENQC

-123 YMATGSGKTIVII
+123 YMTTGSGKTIVII

-160 ANEHLIKQ
+160 ANENLIKQ

-178 NKDYFKQ
+178 GKDFSKQ

-191 KSVTNKDFH
+191 KSITHKDFH
-200 HAPKNSFIEKIA
+200 RAPKGFFEKIA

-220 MSDEESKENLLNY
+220 MNDEESKENLLNY

-243 VILDEAHKGNKTESK
+243 VILDEAHKGNKSESK

-313 LNAFKELKDLNDREK
+313 LNAFKDLKDLNDREK

-333 KALLLLGMQKRH
+333 KALLLLGMQKRYK
-345 QTEGYFYDPLM
+345 TEGYFYDPLM
-356 LVFTHSVNVKNSDAE
+356 LVFTHSVNVENSDAE

-386 SDFLKAKDDLL
+386 NDFSKAKEDLL
-397 EELKN
+397 EEIKD
-402 PEFLFSDD
+402 PEFLFSANKD
-410 KDKGYKVNVFKESLK
+410 KDYKVKVFKEGLK
-425 SMDFKGLKEEVFY
+425 NMDFKGLKEEVFY
-438 ASNGHIEV
+438 ANSGHIEV

-469 IRIGDITEWICEK
+469 IKIGDITEWICEK

-503 IDKSSINILVG
+503 IDRSSINILVG
-514 SRTFDTGWDSTRPSV
+514 SRTFETGWDSTRPSV

-569 IDEAIKKDLKP
+569 IDEAIKKDLKS

-597 LEAILKIQK
+597 LEAILTIQK
-606 ESENKGENRG
+606 ESENGGENRG
-616 SWREIKLEKTP
+616 SWREITLEKTP

-641 TNALKISPSASFKMS
+641 TSITELPESASFKMS

-664 EYFHLMSEKHFI
+664 ECFNLMSEKHFI
-676 LKHEIYDPKDYT
+676 LKHEIYDPKDYAQ
-688 LLKEMIQTAHFK
+688 LKNMIQKAH
-700 KVPTWHYKDLDHMIS
+700 V
-715 EIKGKKGYTLLKDLI
+715 
-730 QTAHFKKVSTWHY
+730 KKVSTWHY
-743 KDLDHMISEIKG
+743 KDLDYMISEIKG

-770 LDSEKIV
+770 LDNEKIV
-777 HFKRIKVRAD
+777 HFKRIKVKAD
-787 KKEELIQTIQEVK
+787 KQEELIKTIQEVK
-800 EYAPLDKET
+800 EHAPLDKET
-809 LRIKI
+809 LIKKI

-822 DTEKHKQDKT
+822 DTEKHKQNKT
-832 FKVDEAELLKLKEHY
+832 FEVDGTELLKLKEHY
-847 YTPLIKAKNCDWLKH
+847 YTPLIKAKDCDWLKH
-862 VVKVESESDFLE
+862 VVKVKSEIDFLQ
-874 ELLKIVE
+874 ELQDQETTK
-881 TLQENYDFWAFSKI
+881 TLQANYDFWAFSKI

-906 FNNAAERKFF
+906 INNVAERRFF

-926 GTQIICFIDPK
+926 DTQIICFIDPK
-937 GSKHTDYEH
+937 GIKIAEYQH
-946 KADAYQLF
+946 KADAYKLF
-954 KDKIFN
+954 KNKIFN
-960 PKNDPNLKI
+960 PKNDPHFKI
-969 KVVLKFYGDKDDV
+969 KVVLKFYGDKDGVAD
-982 GERYRDDWIK
+982 GYRDYWIQK
-992 EGELKDFFLKQLA
+992 GKLNDFFLTLKD

>member
-6 DVTTDN
+6 DLTTHN

-25 NINEINKP
+25 NTNEINEP
-33 LEMLDFKS
+33 LERLDFKS
-41 FDNNKDLLDY
+41 FDSNKELLDY

-61 MLVAYFRDFK
+61 MLVAYFKDFK
-71 ENKKEFYAFYQK
+71 ENKKEFYAFYQE
-83 HYSFAHC
+83 HYSFANC
-90 DFAKKK
+90 DFTNKK
-96 LNPLLKSHFKVENHC
+96 LNHLLKAYFKVENQR

-136 KLVELLSVAIRM
+136 KLVELLSVAMGM

-160 ANEHLIKQ
+160 ANENLIKQ

-178 NKDYFKQ
+178 GKDFSKQ

-191 KSVTNKDFH
+191 KEVTNKDFH
-200 HAPKNSFIEKIA
+200 RAPKDFFEKIA

-220 MSDEESKENLLNY
+220 MNDEESKENLLNY

-243 VILDEAHKGNKTESK
+243 VILDEAHKGNKSESK

-281 ESDLITAVYNL
+281 ESDLITSVYNL

-313 LNAFKELKDLNDREK
+313 LNAFKNLKDLNDREK

-333 KALLLLGMQKRH
+333 KALLLLGMQKRYK
-345 QTEGYFYDPLM
+345 TEGYFHDPLM
-356 LVFTHSVNVKNSDAE
+356 LVFTHSVNVENSDAE

-381 ENDDG
+381 ENDDE
-386 SDFLKAKDDLL
+386 SDFVKAKEDLL
-397 EELKN
+397 EEIKD
-402 PEFLFSDD
+402 PEFLFSDGKD
-410 KDKGYKVNVFKESLK
+410 KDYKVKVFKEGLK

-438 ASNGHIEV
+438 ANSGHIEV

-469 IRIGDITEWICEK
+469 IKIGDITEWIHEK

-514 SRTFDTGWDSTRPSV
+514 SRTFETGWDSTRPSV

-555 ESVKNQRQRLAYLD
+555 ESIKNQRQRLAYLE
-569 IDEAIKKDLKP
+569 IDGAIKKALNP
-580 NAAMLET
+580 NATMLET

-606 ESENKGENRG
+606 ESENRGESRG

-634 PCYRKEQ
+634 PCYRKEP
-641 TNALKISPSASFKMS
+641 TSVLELPENASFKMS

-664 EYFHLMSEKHFI
+664 EYFNLMSEKHFI
-676 LKHEIYDPKDYT
+676 LKHEIYDPKDYEQ
-688 LLKEMIQTAHFK
+688 LKKMIQKAHFN
-700 KVPTWHYKDLDHMIS
+700 
-715 EIKGKKGYTLLKDLI
+715 
-730 QTAHFKKVSTWHY
+730 KVSTWHY
-743 KDLDHMISEIKG
+743 KDLDCMISEIKG

-770 LDSEKIV
+770 LDNEKIV
-777 HFKRIKVRAD
+777 HFKRIKVKAD
-787 KKEELIQTIQEVK
+787 KEEALIKTIQEVK
-800 EYAPLDKET
+800 EHAPLDKET

-822 DTEKHKQDKT
+822 DAEKHKQNKT
-832 FKVDEAELLKLKEHY
+832 FEVNDAELLKLKEHY

-862 VVKVESESDFLE
+862 VVKVESEIDFLK
-874 ELLKIVE
+874 ELQETETIK

-906 FNNAAERKFF
+906 INNVAERRFF

-926 GTQIICFIDPK
+926 DTQIVCFIDPK
-937 GSKHTDYEH
+937 GITYADYEH
-946 KADAYQLF
+946 KADAYKLF

-960 PKNDPNLKI
+960 SKNDPHFKI
-969 KVVLKFYGDKDDV
+969 KVVLKFYGNKDKVAD
-982 GERYRDDWIK
+982 GYRDYWIK
-992 EGELKDFFLKQLA
+992 KGKLNDFFSNLKGLIY

>member
-6 DVTTDN
+6 DLTTDN
-12 EIFVAQKLAEDEL
+12 EIFVAQKLAEEEL
-25 NINEINKP
+25 NINEINEP
-33 LEMLDFKS
+33 LERLDFKS
-41 FDNNKDLLDY
+41 FDSNKELLDY

-61 MLVAYFRDFK
+61 MLAAYFRDFK
-71 ENKKEFYAFYQK
+71 ENKKEFYAFYQE
-83 HYSFAHC
+83 HYSFANC
-90 DFAKKK
+90 DFTNKK
-96 LNPLLKSHFKVENHC
+96 LNPLLKGYFKVENHC

-136 KLVELLSVAIRM
+136 KLVELLSVAMGM

-160 ANEHLIKQ
+160 ANENLIKQ

-178 NKDYFKQ
+178 GKDFSKQ

-191 KSVTNKDFH
+191 KKVTHKDFH
-200 HAPKNSFIEKIA
+200 RTPKGFFEKIA

-220 MSDEESKENLLNY
+220 MNDEESKENLLNY

-243 VILDEAHKGNKTESK
+243 VILDEAHKGNKSESK

-281 ESDLITAVYNL
+281 ESDLITSVYNL

-313 LNAFKELKDLNDREK
+313 LNTFKDLKDLNDREK

-333 KALLLLGMQKRH
+333 KALLLLSMQKRYK
-345 QTEGYFYDPLM
+345 TEGYFHDPLM

-371 IFFKTLARVI
+371 IFFKTLACVI

-386 SDFLKAKDDLL
+386 NDFVKAKEDLL
-397 EELKN
+397 EELMK
-402 PEFLFSDD
+402 PEFLFSDNKD
-410 KDKGYKVNVFKESLK
+410 KDYKVQVFKEGLK

-438 ASNGHIEV
+438 ANNGHIEV

-469 IRIGDITEWICEK
+469 IKIGDITEWICEK

-514 SRTFDTGWDSTRPSV
+514 SRTFETGWDSTRPSV

-555 ESVKNQRQRLAYLD
+555 ESVKNQRQRLAYLE
-569 IDEAIKKDLKP
+569 IDPSIKKALKP

-597 LEAILKIQK
+597 LEAILTIQK
-606 ESENKGENRG
+606 ESENRGENRG

-627 IKHALFV
+627 IEHKLFV
-634 PCYRKEQ
+634 PCYRKEP
-641 TNALKISPSASFKMS
+641 TSILELPENASFKMS

-664 EYFHLMSEKHFI
+664 EYFNLMSEKHFI

-688 LLKEMIQTAHFK
+688 TLKKMIQ
-700 KVPTWHYKDLDHMIS
+700 KV
-715 EIKGKKGYTLLKDLI
+715 
-730 QTAHFKKVSTWHY
+730 HFKKVSTWHY
-743 KDLDHMISEIKG
+743 KDLDYMIAEIKS

-770 LDSEKIV
+770 LDNEKIV
-777 HFKRIKVRAD
+777 HFKRIKVKAD
-787 KKEELIQTIQEVK
+787 KQEALIKTIQEVK
-800 EYAPLDKET
+800 EHAPLDKET

-832 FKVDEAELLKLKEHY
+832 FEVDDAELLKLKEHY
-847 YTPLIKAKNCDWLKH
+847 YTPLIKAKDCDWLKH
-862 VVKVESESDFLE
+862 VVKVKSEIDFLQ
-874 ELLKIVE
+874 ELQDQETTK

-906 FNNAAERKFF
+906 INNVAERRFF

-926 GTQIICFIDPK
+926 DTQFICFIDPK
-937 GSKHTDYEH
+937 GITYAVDWGN
-946 KADAYQLF
+946 KADAYEKFF

-960 PKNDPNLKI
+960 PKNDPHFKI
-969 KVVLKFYGDKDDV
+969 KVVLKFYGDKDRV
-982 GERYRDDWIK
+982 LEKYRDYWIK
-992 EGELKDFFLKQLA
+992 KGKLNDFFLTLKD

>member
-6 DVTTDN
+6 DLTTDN
-12 EIFVAQKLAEDEL
+12 EIFVAQKLAEEEL
-25 NINEINKP
+25 DTNEINEP

-41 FDNNKDLLDY
+41 FDNNKELLDY

-61 MLVAYFRDFK
+61 MLIAYFRDFK
-71 ENKKEFYAFYQK
+71 EDKKEFYAFYQK
-83 HYSFAHC
+83 HYSFANC

-96 LNPLLKSHFKVENHC
+96 LNPLLKNSFKVENHC

-178 NKDYFKQ
+178 NKDYSKQ
-185 IDFKNL
+185 IDFKSL
-191 KSVTNKDFH
+191 KSVKNEDFF
-200 HAPKNSFIEKIA
+200 HAPKDFLMEQTA

-220 MSDEESKENLLNY
+220 MNDEESKENLLNY

-243 VILDEAHKGNKTESK
+243 VILDEAHKGNKSESK

-328 EIALL
+328 ETALL
-333 KALLLLGMQKRH
+333 KALLLLSMQKRYK
-345 QTEGYFYDPLM
+345 TEGYFHDPLM

-381 ENDDG
+381 ENDDE
-386 SDFLKAKDDLL
+386 SDFLKAKEDLL

-402 PEFLFSDD
+402 PEFLFSDNKD
-410 KDKGYKVNVFKESLK
+410 KDYKVRVFKEGLK

-469 IRIGDITEWICEK
+469 IKIGDITEWICEK
-482 LKSVKVVSKNL
+482 LKSVKVASKNL

-503 IDKSSINILVG
+503 IDKSSINLLVG
-514 SRTFDTGWDSTRPSV
+514 SRTFETGWDSTRPSV

-540 AKKLVKQSFGRGVRI
+540 AKKFVKQSFGRGVRI
-555 ESVKNQRQRLAYLD
+555 ESVKNQRQRLAYLE
-569 IDEAIKKDLKP
+569 INPSIKEALKP

-587 LFVIPTNHAS
+587 LFVIATKS
-597 LEAILKIQK
+597 ESVEAILDFQK
-606 ESENKGENRG
+606 ESENRGKDRG
-616 SWREIKLEKTP
+616 SWREIKLEKTR
-627 IKHALFV
+627 IEHALFV

-641 TNALKISPSASFKMS
+641 TSITELPESASFKMS

-676 LKHEIYDPKDYT
+676 LKHEIYDPKDYAQ
-688 LLKEMIQTAHFK
+688 LKNM
-700 KVPTWHYKDLDHMIS
+700 
-715 EIKGKKGYTLLKDLI
+715 I

-743 KDLDHMISEIKG
+743 KDLDYMISEIKG

-777 HFKRIKVRAD
+777 HFKRIKVRTD
-787 KKEELIQTIQEVK
+787 KKEKLIQTIQEAK
-800 EYAPLDKET
+800 EYAPLDKE
-809 LRIKI
+809 RKKI

-832 FKVDEAELLKLKEHY
+832 FEVDGAELLKLKEHY

-862 VVKVESESDFLE
+862 VVKVESEIDFLK
-874 ELLKIVE
+874 ELQETETIK

-906 FNNAAERKFF
+906 FNNATERRFF

-937 GSKHTDYEH
+937 GTEHTSGLR
-946 KADAYQLF
+946 KANAYKLF
-954 KDKIFN
+954 KDKVFTPKDN
-960 PKNDPNLKI
+960 PHFKI
-969 KVVLKFYGDKDDV
+969 QVVLKFYGNKDKALDD
-982 GERYRDDWIK
+982 YRDYWIQK
-992 EGELKDFFLKQLA
+992 GKLEYFFLTLPKFIERG

>member
-6 DVTTDN
+6 DLTSYN

-25 NINEINKP
+25 NTNEINEP
-33 LEMLDFKS
+33 LERLDFKS
-41 FDNNKDLLDY
+41 FDNNKELLDY

-83 HYSFAHC
+83 HYSFANC
-90 DFAKKK
+90 DFTHKK
-96 LNPLLKSHFKVENHC
+96 LNHLLKSHFKVENQR
-111 VSFEN
+111 VSFEH

-160 ANEHLIKQ
+160 ANENLIKQ

-178 NKDYFKQ
+178 GKDFSKQ

-191 KSVTNKDFH
+191 KSITHKDFH
-200 HAPKNSFIEKIA
+200 RAPKGFFEKIA

-220 MSDEESKENLLNY
+220 MNDEESKENLLNY

-243 VILDEAHKGNKTESK
+243 VILDEAHKGNKSESK

-281 ESDLITAVYNL
+281 ESDLITSVYNL

-313 LNAFKELKDLNDREK
+313 LNAFKDLKDLNDREK

-333 KALLLLGMQKRH
+333 KALLLLGMQKRYKI
-345 QTEGYFYDPLM
+345 EGYFYDPLM
-356 LVFTHSVNVKNSDAE
+356 LVFTHSVNVENSDAE

-381 ENDDG
+381 ENDDEN
-386 SDFLKAKDDLL
+386 DFLKAKEDLL
-397 EELKN
+397 EEIKD
-402 PEFLFSDD
+402 PEFLFSAN
-410 KDKGYKVNVFKESLK
+410 KDQDYKVKVFKEGLK

-469 IRIGDITEWICEK
+469 IKIGDITEWICEK
-482 LKSVKVVSKNL
+482 LKSVKVMSKNL

-514 SRTFDTGWDSTRPSV
+514 SRTFETGWDSTRPSV

-569 IDEAIKKDLKP
+569 IDEAIKENLKP

-606 ESENKGENRG
+606 ESENRGESRG

-641 TNALKISPSASFKMS
+641 TSILKLPENASFKMS
-656 EKNFKDLK
+656 AKNFKDLK
-664 EYFHLMSEKHFI
+664 EYFNLMSEKHFI
-676 LKHEIYDPKDYT
+676 LKHEIYDPKDYKQFKD
-688 LLKEMIQTAHFK
+688 LIQTKRFK
-700 KVPTWHYKDLDHMIS
+700 IELNWHYKDLD
-715 EIKGKKGYTLLKDLI
+715 Y
-730 QTAHFKKVSTWHY
+730 
-743 KDLDHMISEIKG
+743 MISEIKG

-777 HFKRIKVRAD
+777 HFKRIKVKAD
-787 KKEELIQTIQEVK
+787 RKEKLIQTIQEVK
-800 EYAPLDKET
+800 EHAPLDKET

-822 DTEKHKQDKT
+822 DTEKHKQNRT

-862 VVKVESESDFLE
+862 VVKVKSESDFLE
-874 ELLKIVE
+874 ELLKITE

-906 FNNAAERKFF
+906 IDNATERRFF

-926 GTQIICFIDPK
+926 DTQIICFIDPK
-937 GSKHTDYEH
+937 GTEHTSSLR
-946 KADAYQLF
+946 KADVYKLF
-954 KDKIFN
+954 KDKVFSSKDN
-960 PKNDPNLKI
+960 PHFKI
-969 KVVLKFYGDKDDV
+969 KVVLKFYGNKDRVPDD
-982 GERYRDDWIK
+982 YRHYWIK
-992 EGELKDFFLKQLA
+992 KGKLNDFFLKQLA

>member
-6 DVTTDN
+6 DLTSYN

-25 NINEINKP
+25 NTNEINEP
-33 LEMLDFKS
+33 LERLDFKS
-41 FDNNKDLLDY
+41 FDSNKELLDY

-71 ENKKEFYAFYQK
+71 ENKKEFYAFYQER
-83 HYSFAHC
+83 YSFANC
-90 DFAKKK
+90 DFTHKK
-96 LNPLLKSHFKVENHC
+96 LNPLLKSHFKVENKC
-111 VSFEN
+111 VSFEH

-160 ANEHLIKQ
+160 ANENLIKQ

-178 NKDYFKQ
+178 GKDFSKQ

-191 KSVTNKDFH
+191 KSVTHKDFH
-200 HAPKNSFIEKIA
+200 RAPKDFFEKIA

-220 MSDEESKENLLNY
+220 MNDEESKENLLNY

-243 VILDEAHKGNKTESK
+243 VILDEAHKGNKSESK

-333 KALLLLGMQKRH
+333 KALLLLGMQKRYK
-345 QTEGYFYDPLM
+345 TEGYFHDPLM

-386 SDFLKAKDDLL
+386 NDFLKAKEDLL
-397 EELKN
+397 EEIKN
-402 PEFLFSDD
+402 PEFLFSDG
-410 KDKGYKVNVFKESLK
+410 KDKGYKVKVFKEGLK
-425 SMDFKGLKEEVFY
+425 SMDFKSLKEEVFY
-438 ASNGHIEV
+438 ASSGHIEV

-469 IRIGDITEWICEK
+469 IKIGDITEWICEK

-555 ESVKNQRQRLAYLD
+555 ESVKNQRQRLAYLE
-569 IDEAIKKDLKP
+569 IDEAIKKALKP

-597 LEAILKIQK
+597 LDAILTIQK
-606 ESENKGENRG
+606 ESENRGESRG

-634 PCYRKEQ
+634 PCYRKEP
-641 TNALKISPSASFKMS
+641 TSILDLPESASFKMS

-664 EYFHLMSEKHFI
+664 ECFNLMSEKHFI
-676 LKHEIYDPKDYT
+676 LKHEIYDPKDY
-688 LLKEMIQTAHFK
+688 KQFKDMIQEVRFN
-700 KVPTWHYKDLDHMIS
+700 
-715 EIKGKKGYTLLKDLI
+715 
-730 QTAHFKKVSTWHY
+730 KVSTWHY
-743 KDLDHMISEIKG
+743 KDLDYMISEIKG

-770 LDSEKIV
+770 LDNEKIV
-777 HFKRIKVRAD
+777 HFKRIKVKAD
-787 KKEELIQTIQEVK
+787 KEEELIKTIQEVK
-800 EYAPLDKET
+800 EHAPLDKET

-822 DTEKHKQDKT
+822 DAEKHKQDKT
-832 FKVDEAELLKLKEHY
+832 FKVDGAELLKLKEHY
-847 YTPLIKAKNCDWLKH
+847 YTPLIKAKDCDWLKH
-862 VVKVESESDFLE
+862 VVKVKSEIDFLQ
-874 ELLKIVE
+874 ELQDQETTK
-881 TLQENYDFWAFSKI
+881 TLQANYDFWAFSKI

-906 FNNAAERKFF
+906 INNVAERRFF

-926 GTQIICFIDPK
+926 DTQIICFIDPK
-937 GSKHTDYEH
+937 GITYADYEH
-946 KADAYQLF
+946 KADAYKHLF

-960 PKNDPNLKI
+960 PKNDPYFKI
-969 KVVLKFYGDKDDV
+969 KVVLKFYGDKDRVPED
-982 GERYRDDWIK
+982 YRDYWIK
-992 EGELKDFFLKQLA
+992 KGKLNDFFLTMKS

>member
-6 DVTTDN
+6 DLTTDN
-12 EIFVAQKLAEDEL
+12 EIFVAQKLAEEEL
-25 NINEINKP
+25 NANEINDP

-41 FDNNKDLLDY
+41 FDNNKELLDY

-83 HYSFAHC
+83 HYSFANC

-96 LNPLLKSHFKVENHC
+96 LNPLLKSYFKVENHC
-111 VSFEN
+111 VRFEN

-123 YMATGSGKTIVII
+123 YMVTGSGKTIVII

-160 ANEHLIKQ
+160 ANENLIQQ
-168 FEKEIEKYNR
+168 FKKEIEKYNR
-178 NKDYFKQ
+178 GKDYSKQ
-185 IDFKNL
+185 IDFKDL
-191 KSVTNKDFH
+191 KSVTNKDFYH
-200 HAPKNSFIEKIA
+200 VSKDFLMEKIA

-233 KDYWDNGENY
+233 KDCWDNGENY

-267 LKGFLFNFSATFTE
+267 LRGFLFNFSATFTK

-333 KALLLLGMQKRH
+333 KALLLLGMQKRYKV
-345 QTEGYFYDPLM
+345 EGYFHDPLM

-386 SDFLKAKDDLL
+386 SDFLKAKEDLL

-410 KDKGYKVNVFKESLK
+410 KDKDYKVKVFKEGLK

-469 IRIGDITEWICEK
+469 IKIGDITEWICEK

-514 SRTFDTGWDSTRPSV
+514 SRAFDTGWDSTRPSV

-569 IDEAIKKDLKP
+569 IDEAVKDRLKP

-597 LEAILKIQK
+597 LEAILKFQK

-616 SWREIKLEKTP
+616 SWREIKLEKMC
-627 IKHALFV
+627 IEHDLFV
-634 PCYRKEQ
+634 PYYRKEQ
-641 TNALKISPSASFKMS
+641 TNALKIPQSASFKMS

-664 EYFHLMSEKHFI
+664 EHFHLMSEKHFI
-676 LKHEIYDPKDYT
+676 LKHEIYNPKDYMQ
-688 LLKEMIQTAHFK
+688 LKKMIQEARFN
-700 KVPTWHYKDLDHMIS
+700 
-715 EIKGKKGYTLLKDLI
+715 
-730 QTAHFKKVSTWHY
+730 KVSTWHY
-743 KDLDHMISEIKG
+743 KDLYYMISEIKG

-777 HFKRIKVRAD
+777 HFKRVKVKAD
-787 KKEELIQTIQEVK
+787 KQEKLIQTIQEVK

-809 LRIKI
+809 
-814 AQGEIDPY
+814 
-822 DTEKHKQDKT
+822 KHKQDRT

-862 VVKVESESDFLE
+862 VVKVKSESDFLE
-874 ELLKIVE
+874 ELLKITE

-906 FNNAAERKFF
+906 IDNATERHFF
-916 PDFIFWLQKG
+916 PDFIFWLQKS

-946 KADAYQLF
+946 KADAYELF

-960 PKNDPNLKI
+960 PKNNPHLKI
-969 KVVLKFYGDKDDV
+969 KVVLKFYGDKDGV

>member
-6 DVTTDN
+6 DLTTHN
-12 EIFVAQKLAEDEL
+12 EIFVAQKLAEEEL
-25 NINEINKP
+25 NTNEINDP

-41 FDNNKDLLDY
+41 FDNNKELLDY

-71 ENKKEFYAFYQK
+71 ENKKEFYAFYQE
-83 HYSFAHC
+83 HYSFANC
-90 DFAKKK
+90 DFTNKK
-96 LNPLLKSHFKVENHC
+96 LNHLLKSHFKVENQH

-136 KLVELLSVAIRM
+136 KLVELLSVVMGM

-178 NKDYFKQ
+178 GKDYSKQ
-185 IDFKNL
+185 IDFKDL
-191 KSVTNKDFH
+191 KSVTNKDFYR
-200 HAPKNSFIEKIA
+200 APKDFFQKIT

-220 MSDEESKENLLNY
+220 MSDEESKENLLDY

-333 KALLLLGMQKRH
+333 KALLLLGMQKRYK
-345 QTEGYFYDPLM
+345 TEGYFYDPLM
-356 LVFTHSVNVKNSDAE
+356 LVFTHSVNVENSDAE

-386 SDFLKAKDDLL
+386 SDFLKAKEDLL
-397 EELKN
+397 EEIKD
-402 PEFLFSDD
+402 PEFLFSDSKD
-410 KDKGYKVNVFKESLK
+410 KDYKVKVFKESLK
-425 SMDFKGLKEEVFY
+425 GMDFKGLKEEVFY

-469 IRIGDITEWICEK
+469 IRIGDITEWIREK

-514 SRTFDTGWDSTRPSV
+514 SRAFDTGWDSTRPSV

-569 IDEAIKKDLKP
+569 IDEAVKDRLKP

-597 LEAILKIQK
+597 LEAILKFQK
-606 ESENKGENRG
+606 ESENGGENRG
-616 SWREIKLEKTP
+616 SWHEIKLEKTR
-627 IKHALFV
+627 IEHALFV
-634 PCYRKEQ
+634 PYYRKEP
-641 TNALKISPSASFKMS
+641 TSVLELPENASFKMS

-676 LKHEIYDPKDYT
+676 LKHEIYDPKDYEQ
-688 LLKEMIQTAHFK
+688 LKKMIQK
-700 KVPTWHYKDLDHMIS
+700 
-715 EIKGKKGYTLLKDLI
+715 
-730 QTAHFKKVSTWHY
+730 AHFKKVSTWHY
-743 KDLDHMISEIKG
+743 KDLDCMISEIKG

-770 LDSEKIV
+770 LDNEKIV
-777 HFKRIKVRAD
+777 HFKRIKVKAD
-787 KKEELIQTIQEVK
+787 KKEKLIQTIQEVK
-800 EYAPLDKET
+800 EHAPLDKET
-809 LRIKI
+809 LRKKI

-822 DTEKHKQDKT
+822 DTEKHKQDRT
-832 FKVDEAELLKLKEHY
+832 FKVGDAELLKLKEHY

-862 VVKVESESDFLE
+862 VVKVKSESDFLE
-874 ELLKIVE
+874 ELLKITE

-906 FNNAAERKFF
+906 IDNGATERKFF

-926 GTQIICFIDPK
+926 GTQFICFIDPK

-960 PKNDPNLKI
+960 PKDNPNLKI
-969 KVVLKFYGDKDDV
+969 KVVLKFYGDKDEVAD
-982 GERYRDDWIK
+982 GYRDYWIK
-992 EGELKDFFLKQLA
+992 KGKLEDFFLDLKD

>member
-6 DVTTDN
+6 QEVRNN

-25 NINEINKP
+25 NTNKINEP

-41 FDNNKDLLDY
+41 FDNNKELLDY

-83 HYSFAHC
+83 HYSFANC

-96 LNPLLKSHFKVENHC
+96 LNPLLKNSFKVENGC
-111 VSFEN
+111 VRFEN

-191 KSVTNKDFH
+191 KSVKNKDFY
-200 HAPKNSFIEKIA
+200 HAPKDFLMKKIA

-220 MSDEESKENLLNY
+220 MNDEGKENLLNY
-233 KDYWDNGENY
+233 KDCWDNGENY

-267 LKGFLFNFSATFTE
+267 QKGFLFNFSATFTE

-313 LNAFKELKDLNDREK
+313 LSAFKELKDLNDREK

-333 KALLLLGMQKRH
+333 KALLLLGMQKRYK
-345 QTEGYFYDPLM
+345 TEGYFHDPLM

-386 SDFLKAKDDLL
+386 SDFLKAKEDLL

-410 KDKGYKVNVFKESLK
+410 KDKDYKVKVFKESLNRL
-425 SMDFKGLKEEVFY
+425 DFKGLKEEVFY

-569 IDEAIKKDLKP
+569 IDEAVKDKLKP

-587 LFVIPTNHAS
+587 LFVIATKS
-597 LEAILKIQK
+597 ESVKAILDLK
-606 ESENKGENRG
+606 EESSDP
-616 SWREIKLEKTP
+616 SWYEVELEKTR
-627 IKHALFV
+627 IEHDLFV
-634 PCYRKEQ
+634 PCYQEKSIKATDLE
-641 TNALKISPSASFKMS
+641 SGSFKMS

-676 LKHEIYDPKDYT
+676 LKHEIYNPKDY
-688 LLKEMIQTAHFK
+688 E
-700 KVPTWHYKDLDHMIS
+700 
-715 EIKGKKGYTLLKDLI
+715 LLKDMI
-730 QTAHFKKVSTWHY
+730 QKEHFKKVSTWHY
-743 KDLDHMISEIKG
+743 KDLDYMISEIKG

-777 HFKRIKVRAD
+777 HFKRVKVRAG
-787 KKEELIQTIQEVK
+787 KKEKLIQTIQEVK

-809 LRIKI
+809 LIKKI

-822 DTEKHKQDKT
+822 DAEKHKQDRI
-832 FKVDEAELLKLKEHY
+832 FKVGDAELLKLKEHY

-862 VVKVESESDFLE
+862 VVKVKSESDFLE
-874 ELLKIVE
+874 ELLKITE

-906 FNNAAERKFF
+906 IDNGATERKFF

-937 GSKHTDYEH
+937 GTEHTSSLR
-946 KADAYQLF
+946 KADLYKLF
-954 KDKIFN
+954 KDKVFTPKDN
-960 PKNDPNLKI
+960 PHFKI
-969 KVVLKFYGDKDDV
+969 KVVLKFYGNKDRV
-982 GERYRDDWIK
+982 PDDYKDHWIEK
-992 EGELKDFFLKQLA
+992 GKLEYFFLDLNN

>member
-6 DVTTDN
+6 DLTTDN
-12 EIFVAQKLAEDEL
+12 EIFVAQKLAEEEL
-25 NINEINKP
+25 NANEINEP

-41 FDNNKDLLDY
+41 FDNNKELLDY

-61 MLVAYFRDFK
+61 MLVAYFKDFK

-83 HYSFAHC
+83 HYSFANC

-96 LNPLLKSHFKVENHC
+96 LNPLLKSHFKVENQR

-160 ANEHLIKQ
+160 ANENLIKQ

-185 IDFKNL
+185 IDFKSL
-191 KSVTNKDFH
+191 KSVKNKDFYH
-200 HAPKNSFIEKIA
+200 SPKDSLMKKIT

-220 MSDEESKENLLNY
+220 MNDEESKENLLNY
-233 KDYWDNGENY
+233 KDCWDNGENY
-243 VILDEAHKGNKTESK
+243 VILDEAHKGNKSESK

-333 KALLLLGMQKRH
+333 KALLLLGMQKRYKV
-345 QTEGYFYDPLM
+345 EGYFYDPLM

-410 KDKGYKVNVFKESLK
+410 KDKDYKVKVFKESLK

-438 ASNGHIEV
+438 ANNGHIEV

-469 IRIGDITEWICEK
+469 IKIGDITEWICEK

-514 SRTFDTGWDSTRPSV
+514 SRTFETGWDSTRPSV

-555 ESVKNQRQRLAYLD
+555 ESVKNQRQRLAYLE
-569 IDEAIKKDLKP
+569 IDEAIKEALKP

-587 LFVIPTNHAS
+587 LFVIPTNYAS
-597 LEAILKIQK
+597 LEAILKFQK
-606 ESENKGENRG
+606 ESENRGESRG

-676 LKHEIYDPKDYT
+676 LKHEIYNPKDYT

-700 KVPTWHYKDLDHMIS
+700 KV
-715 EIKGKKGYTLLKDLI
+715 
-730 QTAHFKKVSTWHY
+730 STWHY
-743 KDLDHMISEIKG
+743 KDLDYMISEIKG

-770 LDSEKIV
+770 LDDEKIV
-777 HFKRIKVRAD
+777 HFKRVKVRAD
-787 KKEELIQTIQEVK
+787 KKEKLVKKIQEVK

-822 DTEKHKQDKT
+822 DTEKHKQDRT
-832 FKVDEAELLKLKEHY
+832 FKVDGAELLKLKEHY

-862 VVKVESESDFLE
+862 VVKVKSESDFLE
-874 ELLKIVE
+874 ELLKITE

-906 FNNAAERKFF
+906 IDNAAERRFF
-916 PDFIFWLQKG
+916 PDFIFWLQKS

-937 GSKHTDYEH
+937 GIKISDYQH
-946 KADAYQLF
+946 KADAYKLF
-954 KDKIFN
+954 KDKVFSS
-960 PKNDPNLKI
+960 KDDPNFKI
-969 KVVLKFYGDKDDV
+969 KVVLKFYGNKDDV

>member
-6 DVTTDN
+6 QEVRNN
-12 EIFVAQKLAEDEL
+12 EIFVAQKLAEEEL
-25 NINEINKP
+25 NTNKINEP
-33 LEMLDFKS
+33 LEMLDFKI
-41 FDNNKDLLDY
+41 FDSNKELLDY

-61 MLVAYFRDFK
+61 VLVAYFRDFK

-83 HYSFAHC
+83 HYSFANC

-178 NKDYFKQ
+178 SKDYFKQ

-200 HAPKNSFIEKIA
+200 HAPKGSFIEKIT

-220 MSDEESKENLLNY
+220 MNDEESKENLLNY

-243 VILDEAHKGNKTESK
+243 VILDEAHKGNKSESK

-313 LNAFKELKDLNDREK
+313 LSAFKDLKDLNDREK

-333 KALLLLGMQKRH
+333 KALLLLSMQKRYK
-345 QTEGYFYDPLM
+345 TEGYFHDPLM
-356 LVFTHSVNVKNSDAE
+356 LVFTHSVNVENSDAE
-371 IFFKTLARVI
+371 IFFKTLACVI

-386 SDFLKAKDDLL
+386 NDFLKAKEDLL
-397 EELKN
+397 EEIKD

-410 KDKGYKVNVFKESLK
+410 KDKDYKVKVFKEGLK
-425 SMDFKGLKEEVFY
+425 SMDFKSLKEEVFY
-438 ASNGHIEV
+438 ANSGHIEV

-469 IRIGDITEWICEK
+469 IKIGDITEWICEK

-503 IDKSSINILVG
+503 IDRSSINILVG
-514 SRTFDTGWDSTRPSV
+514 SRTFETGWDSTRPSV

-569 IDEAIKKDLKP
+569 IDEAIKENLKP

-597 LEAILKIQK
+597 LKAILTIQK
-606 ESENKGENRG
+606 ESENGGENRG
-616 SWREIKLEKTP
+616 SWREITLEKTP
-627 IKHALFV
+627 IKHDLFV
-634 PCYRKEQ
+634 PCYRKEP
-641 TNALKISPSASFKMS
+641 TSILKIPESASFKMS

-664 EYFHLMSEKHFI
+664 EYFNLMSEKHFI
-676 LKHEIYDPKDYT
+676 LKHEIYDPKDYAT
-688 LLKEMIQTAHFK
+688 LKDMIQ
-700 KVPTWHYKDLDHMIS
+700 KV
-715 EIKGKKGYTLLKDLI
+715 
-730 QTAHFKKVSTWHY
+730 HFKKVSTWHY
-743 KDLDHMISEIKG
+743 KDLDYMIAKIKG
-755 KLYPNQKVPKDEFNA
+755 KLYPNKKVPKDEFNA
-770 LDSEKIV
+770 LDNEKIV
-777 HFKRIKVRAD
+777 HFKRIKVKAD
-787 KKEELIQTIQEVK
+787 KQEELIKTIQEVK
-800 EYAPLDKET
+800 EHAPLDKET

-822 DTEKHKQDKT
+822 DAEKHKQNKT
-832 FKVDEAELLKLKEHY
+832 FKVDDAELLKLKEHY
-847 YTPLIKAKNCDWLKH
+847 YTPLIKAKDCDWLKH
-862 VVKVESESDFLE
+862 VVKVKSEIDFLQ
-874 ELLKIVE
+874 ELQDQETTK

-895 DEHLDNLFIPY
+895 DEHLDNVLIPY
-906 FNNAAERKFF
+906 INDATERCFF

-926 GTQIICFIDPK
+926 DTQIICFIDPK
-937 GSKHTDYEH
+937 GITYADYEH
-946 KADAYQLF
+946 KADAYKLF

-960 PKNDPNLKI
+960 PKNNPHFKI
-969 KVVLKFYGDKDDV
+969 KVVLKFYGDKDRV
-982 GERYRDDWIK
+982 GDNYRDYWIQK
-992 EGELKDFFLKQLA
+992 GKLNDFFLTLRD

>member
-6 DVTTDN
+6 DLTSYN
-12 EIFVAQKLAEDEL
+12 EIFVAQKLAEEEL
-25 NINEINKP
+25 NTNEINEP
-33 LEMLDFKS
+33 LERLDFKS
-41 FDNNKDLLDY
+41 FDSNKELLDY

-71 ENKKEFYAFYQK
+71 GSKKEFYAFYQE
-83 HYSFAHC
+83 HYPFANC
-90 DFAKKK
+90 DFTHKK
-96 LNPLLKSHFKVENHC
+96 LNPLLKAYFKVENHC

-136 KLVELLSVAIRM
+136 KLVELLSVAMGM
-148 GLIPKKNIMFFS
+148 GLVPKKNIMFFS
-160 ANEHLIKQ
+160 ANENLIKQ

-178 NKDYFKQ
+178 GKDFSKQ

-191 KSVTNKDFH
+191 KSITHKDFH
-200 HAPKNSFIEKIA
+200 RAPKGFFEKIT

-243 VILDEAHKGNKTESK
+243 VILDEAHKGNKSESK

-281 ESDLITAVYNL
+281 ESDLITSVYNL

-313 LNAFKELKDLNDREK
+313 LSAFKDLKDLNDREK

-333 KALLLLGMQKRH
+333 KALLLLGMQKRYKI
-345 QTEGYFYDPLM
+345 EGYFHDPLM

-386 SDFLKAKDDLL
+386 NDFIKAKEDLL
-397 EELKN
+397 EEIKD
-402 PEFLFSDD
+402 PKFLFSDD
-410 KDKGYKVNVFKESLK
+410 KDKDYKVKVFKEGLK

-438 ASNGHIEV
+438 ANSGHIEV

-469 IRIGDITEWICEK
+469 IKIGDITEWICEK

-503 IDKSSINILVG
+503 IDRSSINILVG
-514 SRTFDTGWDSTRPSV
+514 SRTFETGWDSTRPSV

-606 ESENKGENRG
+606 ESENRGENRG

-634 PCYRKEQ
+634 PCYRKEP
-641 TNALKISPSASFKMS
+641 TSILKIPENASFKMS

-664 EYFHLMSEKHFI
+664 ECFNLMNEKHFI
-676 LKHEIYDPKDYT
+676 LKHEIYDPKDYAM
-688 LLKEMIQTAHFK
+688 LKDMIQK
-700 KVPTWHYKDLDHMIS
+700 
-715 EIKGKKGYTLLKDLI
+715 
-730 QTAHFKKVSTWHY
+730 AHFKKVSTWHY
-743 KDLDHMISEIKG
+743 KDLDYMISEIKG

-777 HFKRIKVRAD
+777 HFKRIKVKAD
-787 KKEELIQTIQEVK
+787 KQEALVKTIQEVK
-800 EYAPLDKET
+800 EHAPLDKET
-809 LRIKI
+809 LIKKI

-832 FKVDEAELLKLKEHY
+832 FKVDGAELLKLKEHY
-847 YTPLIKAKNCDWLKH
+847 YTPLIKAKDCDWLKH
-862 VVKVESESDFLE
+862 VVKVKSEIDFLQ
-874 ELLKIVE
+874 ELQDQETTK

-906 FNNAAERKFF
+906 INDAAERRFF

-926 GTQIICFIDPK
+926 DTQIICFIDPK
-937 GSKHTDYEH
+937 GTKISDYQL
-946 KADAYQLF
+946 KADAYKLF

-960 PKNDPNLKI
+960 SKNDPYFKI

-982 GERYRDDWIK
+982 GDKYKDDWIQK
-992 EGELKDFFLKQLA
+992 GKLNDFFLTLKD

>member
-6 DVTTDN
+6 DLTSYN

-25 NINEINKP
+25 NTNEINEP
-33 LEMLDFKS
+33 LERLDFKS
-41 FDNNKDLLDY
+41 FDSNKELLDY

-71 ENKKEFYAFYQK
+71 GSKKEFYAFYQE
-83 HYSFAHC
+83 HYSFANC
-90 DFAKKK
+90 DFTNKK
-96 LNPLLKSHFKVENHC
+96 LNSLLKSHFKVENKR

-136 KLVELLSVAIRM
+136 KLVELLSVAMGM
-148 GLIPKKNIMFFS
+148 GLISKKNIMFFS
-160 ANEHLIKQ
+160 ANENLIKQ

-178 NKDYFKQ
+178 GKDFSKQ
-185 IDFKNL
+185 IDFKSL
-191 KSVTNKDFH
+191 KKVTHKDFH
-200 HAPKNSFIEKIA
+200 RTPKGFFEKIT

-220 MSDEESKENLLNY
+220 MNDEESKENLLNY

-243 VILDEAHKGNKTESK
+243 VILDEAHKGNKSESK

-313 LNAFKELKDLNDREK
+313 LNAFKDLKDLNDREK

-333 KALLLLGMQKRH
+333 KALLLLGMQKRYK
-345 QTEGYFYDPLM
+345 TEGYFYDPLM
-356 LVFTHSVNVKNSDAE
+356 LVFTHSVNVENSDAE

-386 SDFLKAKDDLL
+386 NDFLKAKEDLL
-397 EELKN
+397 EELKD
-402 PEFLFSDD
+402 PKFLFSANKD
-410 KDKGYKVNVFKESLK
+410 KDYKVKVFKEGLK

-438 ASNGHIEV
+438 ANSGHIEV

-469 IRIGDITEWICEK
+469 IKIGDITEWICEK

-503 IDKSSINILVG
+503 IDRSSINILVG
-514 SRTFDTGWDSTRPSV
+514 SRTFETGWDSTRPSV

-569 IDEAIKKDLKP
+569 IDEAIKENLKP

-597 LEAILKIQK
+597 LEAILTIQK
-606 ESENKGENRG
+606 ESENRGENRD

-627 IKHALFV
+627 IEHKLFV
-634 PCYRKEQ
+634 PCYRKEP
-641 TNALKISPSASFKMS
+641 TSILELPESASFKMS
-656 EKNFKDLK
+656 GENFKDLK
-664 EYFHLMSEKHFI
+664 ECFNWMSEKHFI
-676 LKHEIYDPKDYT
+676 LKHEIYDPKDYAT
-688 LLKEMIQTAHFK
+688 LKDMIQKAR
-700 KVPTWHYKDLDHMIS
+700 V
-715 EIKGKKGYTLLKDLI
+715 
-730 QTAHFKKVSTWHY
+730 KKVSTWHY
-743 KDLDHMISEIKG
+743 KDLDYMISEIKG
-755 KLYPNQKVPKDEFNA
+755 RLYPNQKVPKDEFNA
-770 LDSEKIV
+770 LDNDKIV
-777 HFKRIKVRAD
+777 HFKRIKVKAD
-787 KKEELIQTIQEVK
+787 KQEELIKTIQEVK
-800 EYAPLDKET
+800 EHAPLDKE
-809 LRIKI
+809 RIKI

-822 DTEKHKQDKT
+822 DAEKHKQDKT
-832 FKVDEAELLKLKEHY
+832 FKVGDAELLKLKEHY
-847 YTPLIKAKNCDWLKH
+847 YTPLIKAKDCDWLKH
-862 VVKVESESDFLE
+862 VVKVKSEIDFLQ
-874 ELLKIVE
+874 ELQDQETTK

-906 FNNAAERKFF
+906 TNNVAERRFF

-937 GSKHTDYEH
+937 GITYADYEH
-946 KADAYQLF
+946 KADAYKLF
-954 KDKIFN
+954 KDKIFS
-960 PKNDPNLKI
+960 PKNNPHCKIKKI
-969 KVVLKFYGDKDDV
+969 KVVLKFYGNKDKVAD
-982 GERYRDDWIK
+982 GYRDYWIQK
-992 EGELKDFFLKQLA
+992 GKLNDFFLTLKD

>member
-6 DVTTDN
+6 QEVRNN

-25 NINEINKP
+25 NTNEINEL

-41 FDNNKDLLDY
+41 FDSNKELLDY

-61 MLVAYFRDFK
+61 MLAAYFRDFK

-83 HYSFAHC
+83 HYSFANC

-96 LNPLLKSHFKVENHC
+96 LNPLLKSHFKVENGC

-160 ANEHLIKQ
+160 ANENLIKQ

-178 NKDYFKQ
+178 GKDFSKQ
-185 IDFKNL
+185 IDFKSL
-191 KSVTNKDFH
+191 KKVTHKDFH
-200 HAPKNSFIEKIA
+200 HAPKDFFIEKIT

-220 MSDEESKENLLNY
+220 MNDEESKENLLNY

-243 VILDEAHKGNKTESK
+243 VILDEAHKGNKSESK

-313 LNAFKELKDLNDREK
+313 LNAFKDLKDLNDREK

-333 KALLLLGMQKRH
+333 KALLLLGMQKRYKI
-345 QTEGYFYDPLM
+345 EGYFHDPLM

-386 SDFLKAKDDLL
+386 NDFVKAKEDLL
-397 EELKN
+397 EELMK
-402 PEFLFSDD
+402 PEFLFSDNKD
-410 KDKGYKVNVFKESLK
+410 KDYKVQVFKEGLK

-438 ASNGHIEV
+438 ANNGHIEV

-469 IRIGDITEWICEK
+469 IKIGDITEWICEK

-514 SRTFDTGWDSTRPSV
+514 SRTFETGWDSTRPSV

-555 ESVKNQRQRLAYLD
+555 ESVKNQRQRLAYLE
-569 IDEAIKKDLKP
+569 IDPSIKKALKP

-597 LEAILKIQK
+597 LEAILTIQK
-606 ESENKGENRG
+606 ESENRGENRG

-627 IKHALFV
+627 IEHKLFV
-634 PCYRKEQ
+634 PCYRKEP
-641 TNALKISPSASFKMS
+641 TSILELPENASFKMS

-664 EYFHLMSEKHFI
+664 EYFNLMSEKHFI

-688 LLKEMIQTAHFK
+688 TLKKMIQ
-700 KVPTWHYKDLDHMIS
+700 KV
-715 EIKGKKGYTLLKDLI
+715 
-730 QTAHFKKVSTWHY
+730 HFKKVSTWHY
-743 KDLDHMISEIKG
+743 KDLDYMIAEIKG

-770 LDSEKIV
+770 LDNEKIV
-777 HFKRIKVRAD
+777 HFKRIKVKAD
-787 KKEELIQTIQEVK
+787 KQEALIKTIQEVK
-800 EYAPLDKET
+800 EHAPLDKET

-832 FKVDEAELLKLKEHY
+832 FKVDDAELLKLKEHY
-847 YTPLIKAKNCDWLKH
+847 YTPLIKAKDCDWLKH
-862 VVKVESESDFLE
+862 VVKVKSEIDFLQ
-874 ELLKIVE
+874 ELQDQETTK
-881 TLQENYDFWAFSKI
+881 TLQANYDFWAFSKI

-906 FNNAAERKFF
+906 INNVAERHFF

-926 GTQIICFIDPK
+926 DTQIICFIDPK
-937 GSKHTDYEH
+937 GPKISDYQH
-946 KADAYQLF
+946 KADAYKLF

-960 PKNDPNLKI
+960 PKNDPYFKIKKI
-969 KVVLKFYGDKDDV
+969 KVVLKFYGDKDNV
-982 GERYRDDWIK
+982 GEGYNDYWIQ
-992 EGELKDFFLKQLA
+992 EGKLKDFFLTLIA

>member
-6 DVTTDN
+6 DLTTDN
-12 EIFVAQKLAEDEL
+12 EIFVAQKLAEEKL
-25 NINEINKP
+25 NTNEINEP
-33 LEMLDFKS
+33 LERLDFKS
-41 FDNNKDLLDY
+41 FDDNKELLDY

-71 ENKKEFYAFYQK
+71 GSKKAFYAFYQK
-83 HYSFAHC
+83 HYSFANC

-96 LNPLLKSHFKVENHC
+96 LNDLLKNSFKVENGC
-111 VSFEN
+111 VKFEN

-136 KLVELLSVAIRM
+136 KLVELLSVAMGM

-160 ANEHLIKQ
+160 ANENLIKQ

-178 NKDYFKQ
+178 GKDFSKQ

-191 KSVTNKDFH
+191 KKVTHKDFH
-200 HAPKNSFIEKIA
+200 RAPKDSFIKQIA

-243 VILDEAHKGNKTESK
+243 VILDEAHKGNKSESK

-313 LNAFKELKDLNDREK
+313 LNAFKDLKDLNDREK

-333 KALLLLGMQKRH
+333 KALLLLGMQKRYK
-345 QTEGYFYDPLM
+345 TEGYFYDPLM

-386 SDFLKAKDDLL
+386 NDFLKAKEDLL
-397 EELKN
+397 EEIKDT
-402 PEFLFSDD
+402 EFLFSDD
-410 KDKGYKVNVFKESLK
+410 KDKDYKVKVFKEGLN

-438 ASNGHIEV
+438 ASNGYIEV

-469 IRIGDITEWICEK
+469 IKIGDITEWICEK

-514 SRTFDTGWDSTRPSV
+514 SRTFETGWDSTRPSV

-606 ESENKGENRG
+606 ESENRGESRG
-616 SWREIKLEKTP
+616 SWREITLEKTP
-627 IKHALFV
+627 IKHKLFV
-634 PCYRKEQ
+634 PCYRKEP
-641 TNALKISPSASFKMS
+641 TSILELPENASFKMS

-664 EYFHLMSEKHFI
+664 EYFNLMSEKHFI
-676 LKHEIYDPKDYT
+676 LKHEIYDPKDYAT
-688 LLKEMIQTAHFK
+688 LKDMIQKAR
-700 KVPTWHYKDLDHMIS
+700 I
-715 EIKGKKGYTLLKDLI
+715 
-730 QTAHFKKVSTWHY
+730 KKVSTWHY
-743 KDLDHMISEIKG
+743 KDLDYMISEIKG

-770 LDSEKIV
+770 LDNEKIV
-777 HFKRIKVRAD
+777 HFKRIKVKAD
-787 KKEELIQTIQEVK
+787 KQEALIKTIQEVK
-800 EYAPLDKET
+800 EHAPLDKET
-809 LRIKI
+809 LIKKI

-832 FKVDEAELLKLKEHY
+832 FKVDDAELLKLKEHY
-847 YTPLIKAKNCDWLKH
+847 YTPLIKAKDCDWLKH
-862 VVKVESESDFLE
+862 VVKVKSEIDFLQ
-874 ELLKIVE
+874 ELQDQETTK
-881 TLQENYDFWAFSKI
+881 TLQANYDFWAFSKI

-906 FNNAAERKFF
+906 INDATERRFF

-926 GTQIICFIDPK
+926 DTQIICFIDPK
-937 GSKHTDYEH
+937 GTKISDYQH
-946 KADAYQLF
+946 KADAYKLF

-960 PKNDPNLKI
+960 PKDDPYFKI

-982 GERYRDDWIK
+982 GDNYRDYWIQK
-992 EGELKDFFLKQLA
+992 GKLNDFFLTLKD

>member
-6 DVTTDN
+6 DLTTDN

-25 NINEINKP
+25 NTNEINEP

-41 FDNNKDLLDY
+41 FDNNKELLDY

-71 ENKKEFYAFYQK
+71 ENKKEFYAFYQER
-83 HYSFAHC
+83 YSFANC
-90 DFAKKK
+90 DFTHKK
-96 LNPLLKSHFKVENHC
+96 LNPLLKSHFKVENQR

-178 NKDYFKQ
+178 GKDYFKQ

-200 HAPKNSFIEKIA
+200 HAPKDFLMKKIA

-220 MSDEESKENLLNY
+220 MNDEESKENLLNY

-328 EIALL
+328 EITLL
-333 KALLLLGMQKRH
+333 KALLLLGMQKRY
-345 QTEGYFYDPLM
+345 QTEGYFHDPLM

-381 ENDDG
+381 ENDNG

-402 PEFLFSDD
+402 PEFLFSDGKEQD
-410 KDKGYKVNVFKESLK
+410 YKIEVFKESLNRL
-425 SMDFKGLKEEVFY
+425 DFKGLKEEVFY
-438 ASNGHIEV
+438 ANNGHIEV

-469 IRIGDITEWICEK
+469 IKIGDITEWICEK

-514 SRTFDTGWDSTRPSV
+514 SRTFETGWDSTRPSV

-569 IDEAIKKDLKP
+569 IDKAVKKALKP
-580 NAAMLET
+580 HAAMLET
-587 LFVIPTNHAS
+587 LFVIPTNPAS
-597 LEAILKIQK
+597 LEAILKFQK

-676 LKHEIYDPKDYT
+676 LKHEIYNPKDYT

-700 KVPTWHYKDLDHMIS
+700 KV
-715 EIKGKKGYTLLKDLI
+715 
-730 QTAHFKKVSTWHY
+730 STWHY
-743 KDLDHMISEIKG
+743 KDLDYMISEIKG

-770 LDSEKIV
+770 LDNEKIV
-777 HFKRIKVRAD
+777 HFKRVKVRAD
-787 KKEELIQTIQEVK
+787 KKEELVKKIQEVK
-800 EYAPLDKET
+800 EYAPLDK
-809 LRIKI
+809 IKI

-822 DTEKHKQDKT
+822 DTEKHKQDRT

-862 VVKVESESDFLE
+862 VVKVKSESDFLE
-874 ELLKIVE
+874 ELLKITE

-906 FNNAAERKFF
+906 IDNGATERKFF

-926 GTQIICFIDPK
+926 STQIICFIDPK

-946 KADAYQLF
+946 KADAYKLF
-954 KDKIFN
+954 KDKVFSS
-960 PKNDPNLKI
+960 KDDPNFKI
-969 KVVLKFYGDKDDV
+969 RVVLKFYGDKDDV
-982 GERYRDDWIK
+982 GDGYRDYWIEK
-992 EGELKDFFLKQLA
+992 GKLEYFFLTLKPKFIERG

>member
-1 MAKKK
+1 MARKK
-6 DVTTDN
+6 DLTSYN
-12 EIFVAQKLAEDEL
+12 EIFVAQKLAEEEL
-25 NINEINKP
+25 NTNEINEP
-33 LEMLDFKS
+33 LERLDFKS
-41 FDNNKDLLDY
+41 FDSNKELLDY

-71 ENKKEFYAFYQK
+71 GSKKEFYAFYQK
-83 HYSFAHC
+83 HYSFANC
-90 DFAKKK
+90 DFTNKK
-96 LNPLLKSHFKVENHC
+96 LNPLLKSHFKVENQR

-136 KLVELLSVAIRM
+136 KLVELLSVAMGM

-160 ANEHLIKQ
+160 ANENLIKQ

-178 NKDYFKQ
+178 GKDFSKQ

-191 KSVTNKDFH
+191 KSITHKDFH
-200 HAPKNSFIEKIA
+200 RAPKGFFEKIA

-220 MSDEESKENLLNY
+220 MNDEESKENLLNY

-243 VILDEAHKGNKTESK
+243 VILDEAHKGNKPESK

-313 LNAFKELKDLNDREK
+313 LNAFKDLKDLNDREK

-333 KALLLLGMQKRH
+333 KALLLLGMQKRYK
-345 QTEGYFYDPLM
+345 TEGYFYDPLM
-356 LVFTHSVNVKNSDAE
+356 LVFTHSVNVENSDAE

-386 SDFLKAKDDLL
+386 NDFLKAKEDLL
-397 EELKN
+397 EELKD
-402 PEFLFSDD
+402 PKFLFSDD
-410 KDKGYKVNVFKESLK
+410 KDKDYKVNVFKEGLK

-438 ASNGHIEV
+438 ANSGHIEV

-469 IRIGDITEWICEK
+469 IKIGDITEWICEK

-493 SFKEE
+493 SFKEG

-514 SRTFDTGWDSTRPSV
+514 SRTFETGWDSTRPSV

-555 ESVKNQRQRLAYLD
+555 ESLKNQRQRLAYLE

-597 LEAILKIQK
+597 LEAILTIQK
-606 ESENKGENRG
+606 ESENGGENKG
-616 SWREIKLEKTP
+616 SWREIKLEETP

-634 PCYRKEQ
+634 PCYCKEP
-641 TNALKISPSASFKMS
+641 TSILKIPENASFKMS

-664 EYFHLMSEKHFI
+664 ECFNLMSEKHFI
-676 LKHEIYDPKDYT
+676 LKHEIYDPKDYAT
-688 LLKEMIQTAHFK
+688 LKDMIQQAH
-700 KVPTWHYKDLDHMIS
+700 V
-715 EIKGKKGYTLLKDLI
+715 
-730 QTAHFKKVSTWHY
+730 KKVSTWHY
-743 KDLDHMISEIKG
+743 KDLDYMISEIKG

-770 LDSEKIV
+770 LDNEKIV
-777 HFKRIKVRAD
+777 HFKRIKVKAD
-787 KKEELIQTIQEVK
+787 KEEELIKTIQEVK
-800 EYAPLDKET
+800 EHAPLDKET

-814 AQGEIDPY
+814 AQGEIDTY
-822 DTEKHKQDKT
+822 DAEKHKQDKT
-832 FKVDEAELLKLKEHY
+832 FEIDGAELLKLKEHY
-847 YTPLIKAKNCDWLKH
+847 YTPLIKAKDCDWLKH
-862 VVKVESESDFLE
+862 VVKVKSEIDFLQ
-874 ELLKIVE
+874 ELQDQETTK

-906 FNNAAERKFF
+906 INDATERCFF

-926 GTQIICFIDPK
+926 DTQIICFIDPK
-937 GSKHTDYEH
+937 GITYADYEH
-946 KADAYQLF
+946 KADAYKLF
-954 KDKIFN
+954 KDKIFSSKNN
-960 PKNDPNLKI
+960 PHSKI
-969 KVVLKFYGDKDDV
+969 KVVLKFYGDKDRV
-982 GERYRDDWIK
+982 GDNYRDYWIQK
-992 EGELKDFFLKQLA
+992 GKLNDFFLTLKD

>member
-6 DVTTDN
+6 DLTTDN
-12 EIFVAQKLAEDEL
+12 EIFVAQKLAEEEL
-25 NINEINKP
+25 NTNEINEP
-33 LEMLDFKS
+33 LERLDFKS
-41 FDNNKDLLDY
+41 FDNNKELLDY

-61 MLVAYFRDFK
+61 MLTAYFRDFK

-178 NKDYFKQ
+178 GKDYFKQ
-185 IDFKNL
+185 IDFKSL
-191 KSVTNKDFH
+191 KSVTNKDFY
-200 HAPKNSFIEKIA
+200 HAPKNVLKEMEKIT

-220 MSDEESKENLLNY
+220 MNDEESKENLLNY

-333 KALLLLGMQKRH
+333 KALLLLGMQKRY
-345 QTEGYFYDPLM
+345 QTESYFYDPLM

-386 SDFLKAKDDLL
+386 NDFLKAKEDLL

-410 KDKGYKVNVFKESLK
+410 KDKEKEYKIKVFKESLND
-425 SMDFKGLKEEVFY
+425 MDFKGLKEEVFY

-469 IRIGDITEWICEK
+469 IKIGDITEWIYEK

-514 SRTFDTGWDSTRPSV
+514 SRTFETGWDSTRPSV

-587 LFVIPTNHAS
+587 LFVIATKS
-597 LEAILKIQK
+597 ESVKAILDLK
-606 ESENKGENRG
+606 EESSDP
-616 SWREIKLEKTP
+616 SWCEVELEKTP
-627 IKHALFV
+627 IEHALFV
-634 PCYRKEQ
+634 PCYQEKSIKATDLQ
-641 TNALKISPSASFKMS
+641 SGSFKMS

-676 LKHEIYDPKDYT
+676 LKHEIYNPKDY
-688 LLKEMIQTAHFK
+688 E
-700 KVPTWHYKDLDHMIS
+700 
-715 EIKGKKGYTLLKDLI
+715 LLKDLI
-730 QTAHFKKVSTWHY
+730 QTKRFEIELNWHY
-743 KDLDHMISEIKG
+743 KDLDDLISILK
-755 KLYPNQKVPKDEFNA
+755 KRLYLNQKVPKDEFNA

-777 HFKRIKVRAD
+777 HFKRIQVKAD
-787 KKEELIQTIQEVK
+787 KKEELVKTIQEVK
-800 EYAPLDKET
+800 EYAPLDKE
-809 LRIKI
+809 RIKI
-814 AQGEIDPY
+814 AQGEIDI
-822 DTEKHKQDKT
+822 DNIDKHKQDRT

-862 VVKVESESDFLE
+862 VVKVESEIDFLK
-874 ELLKIVE
+874 ELQETETIK

-906 FNNAAERKFF
+906 FNSATERKFF

-926 GTQIICFIDPK
+926 NTQIICFIDPK
-937 GSKHTDYEH
+937 GTEHTSSLR
-946 KADAYQLF
+946 KAYWYKELF

-960 PKNDPNLKI
+960 PKNDPHFKI
-969 KVVLKFYGDKDDV
+969 KVVLKFYGNKDKVPDD
-982 GERYRDDWIK
+982 YRDYWIK
-992 EGELKDFFLKQLA
+992 KGKLEDFFLTL